1 MTKKEQIPLY
11 NSKKHDYSA
20 IIKKV
25 IKTSYKGTIMAND
38 SIYNVERGKTP
49 HEHYPL
55 DKDMMNDKKNGIPKS
70 TSHETIRKLGK
81 YSKNLMTSTRKLA
94 VDVAGSYQPNA
105 ASFATS
111 MGDVAKLAMAE
122 ARTRMEKM
130 KEFISKNKSVDVD
143 PKQTMDK
150 YNKTLSDTV
159 KDIKNRIKTGEFYRN
174 SSDNMNMSGMFGDD
188 FNFDS
193 SDMDF
198 GGLDMGVGDTGGS
211 VQFTDP
217 ETQLSGEPFG
227 EVNTSVGRRVISNPN
242 AVRNATASK
251 LSRNATVIN
260 VNGGNAGGVSAGDE
274 LVSGITGEVGKA
286 ILDQQDKLFAKNFA
300 AAELRFNQHIEV
312 QRGILA
318 GINAAVDHLQNVE
331 GTASSAAM
339 EFQGKMLNLQQEQ
352 MALLKEIKEATIL
365 GIPESGSGRPT
376 ATIDKVMKNG
386 QLDANEY
393 WKAIKGNASEML
405 MRTSVGPLL
414 AMMPMIGSSLGMA
427 KDMGIEQS
435 FDPLSMLLKF
445 GAKSALSSKTK
456 AKMQIGDEIFQNAP
470 ALFFGKMKELSHSD
484 NKYLQNLGRL
494 FGVNDAVAKPLE
506 LGLKDPNKAVGWSAK
521 SDRTLNVVIPDRL
534 EKILTAITGREA
546 EHYDY
551 EKGTFVSDKRTRE
564 DYNIVKKTAYQNAFV
579 DNTLKSMAAN
589 AGNTAAGQKY
599 MQRNHVNAEQM
610 QRELANDFN
619 TIRMNI
625 GHLGET
631 FSVERM
637 KSDPEYRSQLLRGVK
652 NKSSLGVFADT
663 FNQLGGA
670 ESINLNGQILTQER
684 KAVRSIQ
691 QFAEKQSIYGGAGV
705 ANDLLR
711 QDEADKMERQLET
724 SPEYK
729 IKETDNEIAKARIAR
744 KRAELERKIRD
755 YRAGSSSLQD
765 PSTYLTGKAAKQYS
779 SDASIASANGFSF
792 DTGAGGGPV
801 GALSGTVN
809 NIFNLL
815 AKGIL
820 VYPQMSDGIPAH
832 ISALQG
838 VLKSRAQMSSLAA
851 EASNKESAEAQN
863 RAIQAAAD
871 WRQQERNMKMAQM
884 FGMSPIIGR
893 FMGRTGERSN
903 AFDRFVG
910 SGYDKLFGRFGAA
923 VGGNGST
930 LEGEVESS
938 YNEYVDSHVNTIVKD
953 LKIKKRDL
961 KRDIAEL
968 EASPKKTDKA
978 LLALKKT
985 ELASI
990 NKLLKTYLKGK
1001 YGTGA
1006 ADEPDENGF
1015 KATAAKYGAK
1025 AEDAIKAGA
1034 STVANSKLGQAVAG
1048 AASTAGEALA
1058 SLFETVASTK
1068 AGQEIKAGVDYA
1080 ATGVRDTAKKLSETE
1095 AAKKIA
1101 DILSKTK
1108 DKIKARFPPEKKIT
1122 KADVEAIVTE
1132 TIVEIESFTPE
1143 KAHDVAKKLVSSID
1157 FSKLKNKAGDVA
1169 SAIGTAASTLWTS
1182 VKDGLNNAR
1191 KNIKEN
1197 GFEATAKEYGA
1208 KAEDAIKA
1216 GYGTASSFVND
1227 KWNEFVKAGQS
1238 SPIMDKLKGAFGFV
1252 SDKASGLFTG
1262 VKNAASVGATFVRD
1276 GALAAG
1282 KKALFNSKHIGGI
1295 AAYNEAENLK
1305 QGLINKF
1312 FATKEF
1318 RSKEDIQEEYNTF
1331 MNAYNVA
1338 EELKKNA
1345 EAYFD
1350 ELVAGSDDVK
1360 VRDSAIKKVNKYI
1373 SKELDKLVKEEKLDK
1388 AIAGKIKEGIV
1399 WGEAN
1404 GLPGT
1409 MALGK
1414 VLKTLRER
1422 YDKNYSKE
1430 MRNYNPAIKIAK
1442 SLGKW
1447 TGTIAGGAIL
1457 FASGNPL
1464 LGAALV
1470 GNSLRTNPIIQK
1482 LAKAHTDKASV
1493 KSRLKASLNGKAVGK
1508 YGAKISLFD
1517 SLLGITPM
1525 SKMSDKELENEQR
1538 IAASTF
1544 KALDELENW
1553 ANANVDPAAEDAAD
1567 QIISAINGAIKKG
1580 AIDSDIGEIV
1590 IDRIKTN
1597 VKKGR
1602 TAVEALTEAKATIQK
1617 NYSKMFKGEQRRRS
1631 PASKILKGLG
1641 KGVGIAAIAMYN
1653 PMLGAALIAREFFK
1667 KKQAKKAGEAADER
1681 DEINEIRGTNSVKEK
1696 MPKAKREKGPGLFGR
1711 LRDRFVSKGVA
1722 GEANAEGT
1730 SSEQMAEKGKGFFSG
1745 LRSKASAV
1753 VTGITGG
1760 SYLNQMKDKFA
1771 KIREERGTEN
1781 HNFFEKMSDTL
1792 TSIKHG
1798 LGIHDKGDIDEKNE
1812 ETFAGKMDQIL
1823 GATTA
1828 VGTLQAQSNAANGM
1842 DVTKL
1847 GKFLKSAGGA
1857 APKIATGIAVA
1868 GVAINAAA
1876 VGYQAVKGIKRWKN
1890 EGAAAGIGELTGID
1904 KSADSKFNEDGT
1916 RKEADFHVGGE
1927 NGFDVN
1933 VGDGAGRAPA
1943 KRVLLNAG
1951 THVKAIQKAG
1961 KGVGEMLTK
1970 KGDKLLAKGGKAVAG
1985 AADSVPPKIITKVTE
2000 ALSKFFSKGKIAK
2013 LISPEKAK
2021 GVISKI
2027 TSRFKNSSL
2036 VKKMTAKVSV
2046 AGKQIPVVGLVA
2058 TIAGAVWDF
2067 VNGMSKTRR
2076 YFKIGKD
2083 DEPTMGMKIAAGLAE
2098 SIPGLV
2104 GAIPG
2109 IGLFAGILA
2118 AMIPPEWVAENVY
2131 KIFAG
2136 DKEEAALAEKQENFR
2151 KKAEELGI
2159 DPDRLNE
2166 YENRSL
2172 GQKITGAFKSK
2183 DKKDAADAK
2192 LLGFGDD
2199 VEAYREWKKKYD
2211 AHGKSDNAAEAQAT
2225 VTDKGEEMENSIT
2238 GTVSAETAAA
2248 MVESSKIQPAASDKP
2263 EASSDSP
2270 KSPEGEAAQRTLNGM
2285 TEAEKQNASS
2295 ALETA
2300 AVAGGVAAGSV
2311 TAVAKKAAAGKPGD
2325 TPANPVKVKE
2335 SPFVTND
2342 KLLVQQISETLA
2354 IQKEIRDEIFR
2365 HNGEVEKFIAYMV
2378 NYYDKLQKR
2387 QKKEAKEAREEKNSS
2402 FFKNLFGR
2410 DKKDSSGIEYVDHHV
2425 NFGDD
2430 AAIVSAAEAVASG
2443 AM

>member
-1 MTKKEQIPLY
+1 
-11 NSKKHDYSA
+11 
-20 IIKKV
+20 
-25 IKTSYKGTIMAND
+25 MAND

-49 HEHYPL
+49 HEYYPL
-55 DKDMMNDKKNGIPKS
+55 DKDMMSDKKNGIPKS

-188 FNFDS
+188 FDFDS

-227 EVNTSVGRRVISNPN
+227 EVNTSVGKRAISNPN

-286 ILDQQDKLFAKNFA
+286 ILDQQDRLFAKNFA

-427 KDMGIEQS
+427 KDMGIEQT
-435 FDPLSMLLKF
+435 FDPMSMLLKF
-445 GAKSALSSKTK
+445 GASFALSSKTK

-484 NKYLQNLGRL
+484 NKYLQNIGRL

-506 LGLKDPNKAVGWSAK
+506 LGLKDPNKTVGWSAK

-534 EKILTAITGREA
+534 EKILTALTGREA

-564 DYNIVKKTAYQNAFV
+564 DYNILKKTAYQNAFV
-579 DNTLKSMAAN
+579 DNTIKNMAGSEKASLEDF
-589 AGNTAAGQKY
+589 
-599 MQRNHVNAEQM
+599 EQ
-610 QRELANDFN
+610 
-619 TIRMNI
+619 IRSNI

-631 FSVERM
+631 FSIERLNRDPAYRKQLERGLKDK
-637 KSDPEYRSQLLRGVK
+637 KSLDS
-652 NKSSLGVFADT
+652 FANA
-663 FNQLGGA
+663 FSKLGGA
-670 ESINLNGQILTQER
+670 ESINLNGQILSQER
-684 KAVRSIQ
+684 KAVRTIQ
-691 QFAEKQSIYGGAGV
+691 QFAEKQSLFGGAGV

-711 QDEADKMERQLET
+711 QDEADKMQRQLDT
-724 SPEYK
+724 SPEYNLD
-729 IKETDNEIAKARIAR
+729 TANNDIAKARIQR
-744 KRAELERKIRD
+744 RRAELERKIRD
-755 YRAGSSSLQD
+755 YRVGANASRDASS
-765 PSTYLTGKAAKQYS
+765 YLTGEAAERYKTNMSVATS
-779 SDASIASANGFSF
+779 SGFSF
-792 DTGAGGGPV
+792 DTGVGGGPL
-801 GALSGTVN
+801 GSLSGTVN

-815 AKGIL
+815 ARGIL
-820 VYPQMSDGIPAH
+820 VYPQYTRKMPSH
-832 ISALQG
+832 IKAVQG
-838 VLKSRAQMSSLAA
+838 VLQSKLD
-851 EASNKESAEAQN
+851 ASAFASEESDKESAEAQN
-863 RAIQAAAD
+863 RAIESAAA
-871 WRQQERNMKMAQM
+871 WKQQERNMRMAQM
-884 FGMSPIIGR
+884 FGMSPIVGR
-893 FMGRTGERSN
+893 FMGGTGERNN
-903 AFDRFVG
+903 ALDKFVS
-910 SGYDKLFGRFGAA
+910 SGYDKLFGKFGAA

-930 LEGEVESS
+930 LEGEVQSS
-938 YNEYVDSHVNTIVKD
+938 YEEYVNSHVNSIVKD
-953 LKIKKRDL
+953 LKNKKREL

-968 EASPKKTDKA
+968 EGSSKKTDKA
-978 LLALKKT
+978 LLAAKKVELK
-985 ELASI
+985 SI
-990 NKLLKTYLKGK
+990 NKLLSVYLKGNR
-1001 YGTGA
+1001 TA
-1006 ADEPDENGF
+1006 DSADEPGESTSTFDKVKSTFTGY
-1015 KATAAKYGAK
+1015 AAK
-1025 AEDAIKAGA
+1025 AEDVFKEGY
-1034 STVANSKLGQAVAG
+1034 SAVADSKIG
-1048 AASTAGEALA
+1048 QTVTSAASTAGEALA
-1058 SLFETVASTK
+1058 SGFETVASTK
-1068 AGQEIKAGVDYA
+1068 AGQAIKTGVDYA
-1080 ATGVRDTAKKLSETE
+1080 ATSVKDTAKKLSETE
-1095 AAKKIA
+1095 AAKKTA

-1108 DKIKARFPPEKKIT
+1108 DKIKARFPSGDENIT
-1122 KADVEAIVTE
+1122 KEEVEAIVMETVVETE
-1132 TIVEIESFTPE
+1132 DVPPE
-1143 KAHDVAKKLVSSID
+1143 KASEIAKKLISSVD
-1157 FSKLKNKAGDVA
+1157 FSKLKNKAGSVA
-1169 SAIGTAASTLWTS
+1169 SAIGVAASTLWASTS
-1182 VKDGLNNAR
+1182 NKFSN
-1191 KNIKEN
+1191 
-1197 GFEATAKEYGA
+1197 FAKKFSEQGA
-1208 KAEDAIKA
+1208 KATATEYATKA
-1216 GYGTASSFVND
+1216 KDSAQTAYGTASSFVND
-1227 KWNEFVKAGQS
+1227 KWSEFVKAGQS
-1238 SPIMDKLKGAFGFV
+1238 SPVMDKLKEAFGFV
-1252 SDKASGLFTG
+1252 GDKVSSLFTG
-1262 VKNAASVGATFVRD
+1262 VKNVASVGATFVRD

-1312 FATKEF
+1312 FATKGF
-1318 RSKEDIQEEYNTF
+1318 RSEEDIQEEYNTF
-1331 MNAYNVA
+1331 MNTYNVA
-1338 EELKKNA
+1338 DELKKNA

-1373 SKELDKLVKEEKLDK
+1373 SKELDKLVTEEKLDK
-1388 AIAGKIKEGIV
+1388 AIASKIKEGVV

-1422 YDKNYSKE
+1422 YDRNYSKE
-1430 MRNYNPAIKIAK
+1430 MRNYNPAIKVAK

-1447 TGTIAGGAIL
+1447 TGTIAGGAVL

-1482 LAKAHTDKASV
+1482 LVKAHTDKASV
-1493 KSRLKASLNGKAVGK
+1493 KNRLKASLNGKAVGK
-1508 YGAKISLFD
+1508 YGANISLFD

-1553 ANANVDPAAEDAAD
+1553 ANANVDPASEDAAD
-1567 QIISAINGAIKKG
+1567 QIIAAITGAMKKG

-1602 TAVEALTEAKATIQK
+1602 TAIEALTEAKVTIQK

-1681 DEINEIRGTNSVKEK
+1681 DEINEIRGTNSIKEK
-1696 MPKAKREKGPGLFGR
+1696 MPKAKREKGPGLFSR
-1711 LRDRFVSKGVA
+1711 LRDRFVSRGVA
-1722 GEANAEGT
+1722 GEATAEGT
-1730 SSEQMAEKGKGFFSG
+1730 SSEQMAENGNGFFSG
-1745 LRSKASAV
+1745 LKGKASAV
-1753 VTGITGG
+1753 VTGVTSG
-1760 SYLNQMKDKFA
+1760 SYLNQMKDKLT
-1771 KIREERGTEN
+1771 KVREERETEN
-1781 HNFFEKMSDTL
+1781 HDFFEKMSNTL

-1798 LGIHDKGDIDEKNE
+1798 LGIHDKGDIDEKDE
-1812 ETFAGKMDQIL
+1812 ETFAGKMEQIL

-1842 DVTKL
+1842 DVSKL

-1857 APKIATGIAVA
+1857 APKVATGIAAA
-1868 GVAINAAA
+1868 GVAINVAA
-1876 VGYQAVKGIKRWKN
+1876 VGYQAVKGVKRWKN
-1890 EGAAAGIGELTGID
+1890 EGAAAGIGQLTGID

-1916 RKEADFHVGGE
+1916 RKEANFHVGGE

-1933 VGDGAGRAPA
+1933 VGDGAERAPA
-1943 KRVLLNAG
+1943 KRALLNVG

-1961 KGVGEMLTK
+1961 KGVGEFLTK
-1970 KGDKLLAKGGKAVAG
+1970 KGDKLLAKGGKAAAG
-1985 AADSVPPKIITKVTE
+1985 VADSVPPKIISKVTE
-2000 ALSKFFSKGKIAK
+2000 ALSKFFSKGKVAK

-2027 TSRFKNSSL
+2027 TDRFKNSSL
-2036 VKKMTAKVSV
+2036 LKKASAKVG
-2046 AGKQIPVVGLVA
+2046 GKQIPVIGLVA
-2058 TIAGAVWDF
+2058 SIAGAVWDF

-2118 AMIPPEWVAENVY
+2118 AMIPPEWIAENVY

-2136 DKEEAALAEKQENFR
+2136 AKEEAALAEKQENFR

-2166 YENRSL
+2166 YENKSL
-2172 GQKITGAFKSK
+2172 GQKITGAFKSQ
-2183 DKKDAADAK
+2183 DKKDVADAK

-2211 AHGKSDNAAEAQAT
+2211 AHGKSDKAAEAQAT
-2225 VTDKGEEMENSIT
+2225 VIDKGEEMENSIT
-2238 GTVSAETAAA
+2238 GTVSVATAAT

-2263 EASSDSP
+2263 EASSSN
-2270 KSPEGEAAQRTLNGM
+2270 SPEGDAAQRTLNSM

-2295 ALETA
+2295 VLETA
-2300 AVAGGVAAGSV
+2300 AVAGAGVAGGV
-2311 TAVAKKAAAGKPGD
+2311 VAKKAVSDKLGE

-2354 IQKEIRDEIFR
+2354 VQKEIRDEMFR

-2378 NYYDKLQKR
+2378 NYYDKQQKR
-2387 QKKEAKEAREEKNSS
+2387 QKKEAKEAREEKNSN

-2410 DKKDSSGIEYVDHHV
+2410 DKDTSSGIEYVDHHV

>member
-1 MTKKEQIPLY
+1 
-11 NSKKHDYSA
+11 
-20 IIKKV
+20 
-25 IKTSYKGTIMAND
+25 MAND

-49 HEHYPL
+49 HEYYPL
-55 DKDMMNDKKNGIPKS
+55 DKDMMSDKKNGIPKS

-159 KDIKNRIKTGEFYRN
+159 KDIKNRIKTGELYRN

-188 FNFDS
+188 FDFDS

-211 VQFTDP
+211 IQFTDP

-227 EVNTSVGRRVISNPN
+227 EVNTSVGKRAISNPN

-405 MRTSVGPLL
+405 MRTPVGPLL
-414 AMMPMIGSSLGMA
+414 AMMPMIGTSLGMA
-427 KDMGIEQS
+427 KDMGIEQT
-435 FDPLSMLLKF
+435 FDPMSMLLKF
-445 GAKSALSSKTK
+445 GARSALSSKTK

-484 NKYLQNLGRL
+484 DKYLQTLGRL

-506 LGLKDPNKAVGWSAK
+506 LGLKDPNKTVGWSAK

-579 DNTLKSMAAN
+579 DNTIANMASKEN
-589 AGNTAAGQKY
+589 ASLEDF
-599 MQRNHVNAEQM
+599 EQ
-610 QRELANDFN
+610 
-619 TIRMNI
+619 IRSNI

-631 FSVERM
+631 FSVERL
-637 KSDPEYRSQLLRGVK
+637 KRDSKYKENLLRGVK
-652 NKSSLGVFADT
+652 DEKSLDLFASA
-663 FNQLGGA
+663 FSKLGGA

-684 KAVRSIQ
+684 KAVRAIQ

-711 QDEADKMERQLET
+711 QDEADKMQRQLET
-724 SPEYK
+724 SPEYE
-729 IKETDNEIAKARIAR
+729 IRENDSAIAKAIIERR
-744 KRAELERKIRD
+744 QAELKRKIRD
-755 YRAGSSSLQD
+755 YRTGGNTSND
-765 PSTYLTGKAAKQYS
+765 PSVYLTGEDAKRYS
-779 SDASIASANGFSF
+779 DDASVASANGFSF
-792 DTGAGGGPV
+792 DTGVGGGPV

-820 VYPQMSDGIPAH
+820 VYPQVSKGIPEH

-838 VLKSRAQMSSLAA
+838 VLKSRVDAANLAA
-851 EASNKESAEAQN
+851 RSSTEDSEKAQDEAIK
-863 RAIQAAAD
+863 AAAA
-871 WRQQERNMKMAQM
+871 WTQQQRNMKMAQM
-884 FGMSPIIGR
+884 FGMWPIV
-893 FMGRTGERSN
+893 TGFAGSSGKTSN
-903 AFDRFVG
+903 KFDQVIS
-910 SGYDKLFGRFGAA
+910 SGYDKLFGKFGAA
-923 VGGNGST
+923 VGGNGSI
-930 LEGEVESS
+930 LDGDVESS
-938 YNEYVDSHVNTIVKD
+938 YNEYVNSHVDTIVND
-953 LKIKKRDL
+953 LQKKCDTLAPEIK
-961 KRDIAEL
+961 EL
-968 EASPKKTDKA
+968 ESKKSLTATEKLTLQA
-978 LLALKKT
+978 KKT
-985 ELASI
+985 EFATYV
-990 NKLLKTYLKGK
+990 KLLRIHKKGLKNGVLGNVK
-1001 YGTGA
+1001 MPNAAKMA
-1006 ADEPDENGF
+1006 ADAKETF
-1015 KATAAKYGAK
+1015 KEGY
-1025 AEDAIKAGA
+1025 
-1034 STVANSKLGQAVAG
+1034 STVVNSKFGQTVTD

-1058 SLFETVASTK
+1058 SGFETVASTK
-1068 AGQEIKAGVDYA
+1068 AGQAIKTGVDYA
-1080 ATGVRDTAKKLSETE
+1080 ATGVKDTAKKLSETE
-1095 AAKKIA
+1095 AAKKTA

-1108 DKIKARFPPEKKIT
+1108 DKIKARFPSGDENIT
-1122 KADVEAIVTE
+1122 KEEVEAIVMETVVETE
-1132 TIVEIESFTPE
+1132 DVPPKKASEI
-1143 KAHDVAKKLVSSID
+1143 AKKLISSVD
-1157 FSKLKNKAGDVA
+1157 FGKLKNKAGSVA
-1169 SAIGTAASTLWTS
+1169 SAIGVAASTLWASTS
-1182 VKDGLNNAR
+1182 NKFSN
-1191 KNIKEN
+1191 
-1197 GFEATAKEYGA
+1197 FAKKFSEQGA
-1208 KAEDAIKA
+1208 KATATEYATKA
-1216 GYGTASSFVND
+1216 KDGAQTAYGTASDFVND
-1227 KWNEFVKAGQS
+1227 KWSEFVKAGQS
-1238 SPIMDKLKGAFGFV
+1238 SPVMDKLKETFGFV

-1262 VKNAASVGATFVRD
+1262 VKNAASVGATFVKD

-1305 QGLINKF
+1305 QGLIDKF

-1318 RSKEDIQEEYNTF
+1318 RSKEDIQEEYNIF

-1338 EELKKNA
+1338 DELKKNA

-1350 ELVAGSDDVK
+1350 ELVAGSDDTK

-1373 SKELDKLVKEEKLDK
+1373 SKELDKLVTEEKLDK
-1388 AIAGKIKEGIV
+1388 TIAGKIKEGIV

-1430 MRNYNPAIKIAK
+1430 MRNYNPAIKVAK

-1447 TGTIAGGAIL
+1447 TGTIAGGAVM

-1464 LGAALV
+1464 LGAALI
-1470 GNSLRTNPIIQK
+1470 GNSLRTNPIVQK

-1493 KSRLKASLNGKAVGK
+1493 KNRLKASLNGKAVGK
-1508 YGAKISLFD
+1508 YGAKINLFD

-1553 ANANVDPAAEDAAD
+1553 ANANVDPASEDAAD
-1567 QIISAINGAIKKG
+1567 QIIAAITGAMKKG

-1602 TAVEALTEAKATIQK
+1602 TAVEALIEAKATIQK

-1653 PMLGAALIAREFFK
+1653 PMLGAALIAREYFK
-1667 KKQAKKAGEAADER
+1667 KKQAKKAGEAANER
-1681 DEINEIRGTNSVKEK
+1681 DEINEIRGTNSIKEK

-1722 GEANAEGT
+1722 GEATAEGT
-1730 SSEQMAEKGKGFFSG
+1730 SSEQMAENGNGFFSG
-1745 LRSKASAV
+1745 LKGKASAV
-1753 VTGITGG
+1753 VTGVTSG
-1760 SYLNQMKDKFA
+1760 SYLNQMKDKLT
-1771 KIREERGTEN
+1771 KVREERETEN
-1781 HNFFEKMSDTL
+1781 HDFFEKMSETL

-1798 LGIHDKGDIDEKNE
+1798 LGIHDKGDIDEKDE
-1812 ETFAGKMDQIL
+1812 ETFAGKMEQIL

-1842 DVTKL
+1842 DVSKL

-1857 APKIATGIAVA
+1857 APKVATGIAAA
-1868 GVAINAAA
+1868 GVAINVAA
-1876 VGYQAVKGIKRWKN
+1876 VGYQAVKGVKRWKN
-1890 EGAAAGIGELTGID
+1890 EGAAAGIGQLTGID

-1916 RKEADFHVGGE
+1916 RKEANFHVGGE

-1933 VGDGAGRAPA
+1933 VGDGAERAPA
-1943 KRVLLNAG
+1943 KRALLNVG

-1961 KGVGEMLTK
+1961 KGVGEFLTK
-1970 KGDKLLAKGGKAVAG
+1970 KGDKLLAKGGKAAAG
-1985 AADSVPPKIITKVTE
+1985 VADSVPPKIISKVTE

-2027 TSRFKNSSL
+2027 TDRFKNSSL
-2036 VKKMTAKVSV
+2036 LKKASAKVG
-2046 AGKQIPVVGLVA
+2046 GKQIPVIGLVA
-2058 TIAGAVWDF
+2058 SIAGAVWDF

-2118 AMIPPEWVAENVY
+2118 AMIPPEWIAENVY

-2136 DKEEAALAEKQENFR
+2136 AKEEAALAEKQENFR

-2166 YENRSL
+2166 YENKSL
-2172 GQKITGAFKSK
+2172 GQKITGAFKSQ

-2211 AHGKSDNAAEAQAT
+2211 AHGKSDKAAEAQAT
-2225 VTDKGEEMENSIT
+2225 VIDKGEEMENSIT
-2238 GTVSAETAAA
+2238 GTVSAATAAA

-2263 EASSDSP
+2263 EASSSA
-2270 KSPEGEAAQRTLNGM
+2270 KSPEGDAAQRTLNNM

-2295 ALETA
+2295 VLETA
-2300 AVAGGVAAGSV
+2300 AVAGAGVAGGVAA
-2311 TAVAKKAAAGKPGD
+2311 KKAMSDKAGE

-2342 KLLVQQISETLA
+2342 KILVQQISETLA
-2354 IQKEIRDEIFR
+2354 VQKEIRDEMFR

-2410 DKKDSSGIEYVDHHV
+2410 EKDTSGIEYVDHHV

>member
-1 MTKKEQIPLY
+1 
-11 NSKKHDYSA
+11 
-20 IIKKV
+20 
-25 IKTSYKGTIMAND
+25 MAND

-55 DKDMMNDKKNGIPKS
+55 DKDMMSDKKNGIPKS

-150 YNKTLSDTV
+150 YNKTLNDTV
-159 KDIKNRIKTGEFYRN
+159 KDIKNRIKTGELYRN
-174 SSDNMNMSGMFGDD
+174 SSDNMNMSGMLGDD
-188 FNFDS
+188 FDFDS

-198 GGLDMGVGDTGGS
+198 GGLDMGVGDTDGS
-211 VQFTDP
+211 IQFTDP

-227 EVNTSVGRRVISNPN
+227 EVNTSVGKRAISNPN

-318 GINAAVDHLQNVE
+318 GINAAVDHLQNVG

-427 KDMGIEQS
+427 KDMGIEQT
-435 FDPLSMLLKF
+435 FDPMSMLLKF
-445 GAKSALSSKTK
+445 GTSFALSSKTK

-484 NKYLQNLGRL
+484 NKYLQNIGRL

-506 LGLKDPNKAVGWSAK
+506 LGLKDPNKTVGWSAK

-579 DNTLKSMAAN
+579 DNTLRSMVAN
-589 AGNTAAGQKY
+589 AGTTVAGQKY
-599 MQRNHVNAEQM
+599 MRQNHVNAEQM
-610 QRELANDFN
+610 QRELADDFN

-631 FSVERM
+631 FSVDRM
-637 KSDPEYRSQLLRGVK
+637 KNDPEYRSQLLRGVK

-663 FNQLGGA
+663 FDQLGGA

-684 KAVRSIQ
+684 KAVRTIQ

-755 YRAGSSSLQD
+755 YRIGGGSTKD
-765 PSTYLTGKAAKQYS
+765 PSTYLTGRVAKQYS

-792 DTGAGGGPV
+792 DTGVGGGPV

-820 VYPQMSDGIPAH
+820 VYPQMSNDVPAH

-838 VLKSRAQMSSLAA
+838 VLKSRAQMSSLAV
-851 EASNKESAEAQN
+851 EASDKESVEAQN

-871 WRQQERNMKMAQM
+871 WRQQERNMKMAQI

-903 AFDRFVG
+903 ILDKAVG
-910 SGYDKLFGRFGAA
+910 SGYDKLFGKFGAA

-938 YNEYVDSHVNTIVKD
+938 YNEYVNSHVNTIVKD

-961 KRDIAEL
+961 KHDIAEL

-978 LLALKKT
+978 LLALKKA
-985 ELASI
+985 ELASV
-990 NKLLKTYLKGK
+990 NKLLKTYLKGR
-1001 YGTGA
+1001 YGA
-1006 ADEPDENGF
+1006 NSLDEPDEATSTSNKFSNFAKKFSEQGA
-1015 KATAAKYGAK
+1015 KATATEYATKV
-1025 AEDAIKAGA
+1025 EDTFKAGF
-1034 STVANSKLGQAVAG
+1034 STVADSKFGQTVAG

-1058 SLFETVASTK
+1058 SGFETVNSTK
-1068 AGQEIKAGVDYA
+1068 AGQAIKTGVDYA
-1080 ATGVRDTAKKLSETE
+1080 ATGVKDTAKKLSETE
-1095 AAKKIA
+1095 AVKKTV

-1108 DKIKARFPPEKKIT
+1108 DKIKARFPSGDENIT
-1122 KADVEAIVTE
+1122 KEEVEAIIMETVVETE
-1132 TIVEIESFTPE
+1132 DVPPE
-1143 KAHDVAKKLVSSID
+1143 KASEIAKKLISSVD
-1157 FSKLKNKAGDVA
+1157 FGKLKNKAGSVA
-1169 SAIGTAASTLWTS
+1169 SAIGVAASTLWASTS
-1182 VKDGLNNAR
+1182 NKFSN
-1191 KNIKEN
+1191 
-1197 GFEATAKEYGA
+1197 FAKKFSGQGA
-1208 KAEDAIKA
+1208 KATATEYATKA
-1216 GYGTASSFVND
+1216 KDSAQTAYGTASSFVND
-1227 KWNEFVKAGQS
+1227 KWSEFVKVGQS
-1238 SPIMDKLKGAFGFV
+1238 SPVMDKLKEAFGFV

-1262 VKNAASVGATFVRD
+1262 VKNAASVGVTFVKD

-1305 QGLINKF
+1305 QGLIDKF

-1338 EELKKNA
+1338 DELKKNA

-1350 ELVAGSDDVK
+1350 ELVAGSDDTK

-1373 SKELDKLVKEEKLDK
+1373 SKELDKLVTEEKLDK

-1430 MRNYNPAIKIAK
+1430 MRNYNPAIKVAK

-1447 TGTIAGGAIL
+1447 TGTIAGGAVM

-1464 LGAALV
+1464 LGAAIV
-1470 GNSLRTNPIIQK
+1470 GNALRTNPIVQK

-1493 KSRLKASLNGKAVGK
+1493 KNRLKASLNGKAVGK
-1508 YGAKISLFD
+1508 YGAKINLFD

-1538 IAASTF
+1538 IAAATF

-1553 ANANVDPAAEDAAD
+1553 ANANVDPASEDAAD
-1567 QIISAINGAIKKG
+1567 QIIAAITGAMKKG

-1602 TAVEALTEAKATIQK
+1602 TAIEALTEAKVTIQK

-1653 PMLGAALIAREFFK
+1653 PMLGAALIAREFLK
-1667 KKQAKKAGEAADER
+1667 KKQAKKAGKAADER
-1681 DEINEIRGTNSVKEK
+1681 DEINEIRGTNSIKEK
-1696 MPKAKREKGPGLFGR
+1696 MPKAKREKGPGLFSR
-1711 LRDRFVSKGVA
+1711 LRDRFVSRGVA
-1722 GEANAEGT
+1722 GEATAEGT
-1730 SSEQMAEKGKGFFSG
+1730 SSEQVAEKGKGFFSNLKG
-1745 LRSKASAV
+1745 KASAV
-1753 VTGITGG
+1753 VTGVTSG
-1760 SYLNQMKDKFA
+1760 SYLNQMKDKLA
-1771 KIREERGTEN
+1771 KVREERETEN
-1781 HNFFEKMSDTL
+1781 HDFFEKMSDTL

-1798 LGIHDKGDIDEKNE
+1798 LGIHDKGDIDEKDE
-1812 ETFAGKMDQIL
+1812 ETFAGKMEQIL

-1828 VGTLQAQSNAANGM
+1828 VGTLQAQSNASNGM
-1842 DVTKL
+1842 DVSKL

-1857 APKIATGIAVA
+1857 APKVATGIAAA
-1868 GVAINAAA
+1868 GVAINVAA
-1876 VGYQAVKGIKRWKN
+1876 VGYQAAKGVKRWKN
-1890 EGAAAGIGELTGID
+1890 EGAAAGIGQLTGID

-1916 RKEADFHVGGE
+1916 RKEANFHVGGE

-1933 VGDGAGRAPA
+1933 VGDGAERAPA

-1961 KGVGEMLTK
+1961 KGVGEFLTK
-1970 KGDKLLAKGGKAVAG
+1970 KGDKLLAKGGEAAAG
-1985 AADSVPPKIITKVTE
+1985 VADSVPPKIISKVTE

-2013 LISPEKAK
+2013 LINPEKAK
-2021 GVISKI
+2021 GIISKI

-2036 VKKMTAKVSV
+2036 VKKMSVKVGS
-2046 AGKQIPVVGLVA
+2046 KQIPVIGLVA
-2058 TIAGAVWDF
+2058 AIAGAVWDF

-2172 GQKITGAFKSK
+2172 GQKITGVFKSQ

-2211 AHGKSDNAAEAQAT
+2211 AHGKSDKAAEAQAT
-2225 VTDKGEEMENSIT
+2225 VIDKGEEMENSIT
-2238 GTVSAETAAA
+2238 GTVSAATAAA
-2248 MVESSKIQPAASDKP
+2248 MVESSKIQPAANDKRP
-2263 EASSDSP
+2263 EASS

-2295 ALETA
+2295 VLETA
-2300 AVAGGVAAGSV
+2300 AVAGAGVAGGVA
-2311 TAVAKKAAAGKPGD
+2311 AKKAASGKPGE

-2342 KLLVQQISETLA
+2342 KILVQQISETLA
-2354 IQKEIRDEIFR
+2354 VQKEIRDEMFR

-2378 NYYDKLQKR
+2378 N
-2387 QKKEAKEAREEKNSS
+2387 
-2402 FFKNLFGR
+2402 
-2410 DKKDSSGIEYVDHHV
+2410 
-2425 NFGDD
+2425 
-2430 AAIVSAAEAVASG
+2430 
-2443 AM
+2443 

>member
-1 MTKKEQIPLY
+1 
-11 NSKKHDYSA
+11 
-20 IIKKV
+20 
-25 IKTSYKGTIMAND
+25 MAND

-55 DKDMMNDKKNGIPKS
+55 DKDMMSDKKNGIPKS

-174 SSDNMNMSGMFGDD
+174 SSDNMNASGLLGDD

-198 GGLDMGVGDTGGS
+198 GGLDMGAGDTGGS

-227 EVNTSVGRRVISNPN
+227 EVNTSVGKRVIYNPN
-242 AVRNATASK
+242 AIRNATASK

-405 MRTSVGPLL
+405 MRTPVGPLL
-414 AMMPMIGSSLGMA
+414 AMMPMIGTSLGMA
-427 KDMGIEQS
+427 KDMGIEQT
-435 FDPLSMLLKF
+435 FDPMSMLLKF
-445 GAKSALSSKTK
+445 GARSALSSKTK

-484 NKYLQNLGRL
+484 NKFLQNVGRL

-506 LGLKDPNKAVGWSAK
+506 LGLKDLNKAVGWSAK

-579 DNTLKSMAAN
+579 DNTIANMAAKEN
-589 AGNTAAGQKY
+589 ASLKDF
-599 MQRNHVNAEQM
+599 EQ
-610 QRELANDFN
+610 
-619 TIRMNI
+619 IRSNI

-631 FSVERM
+631 FSVERY
-637 KSDPEYRSQLLRGVK
+637 KRDKDYRKQLAIGLKDFDDETG
-652 NKSSLGVFADT
+652 NSPTLDLFADA
-663 FNQLGGA
+663 FSKLGGA
-670 ESINLNGQILTQER
+670 ESINLNGQILAQER
-684 KAVRSIQ
+684 KANRAIQ

-711 QDEADKMERQLET
+711 QDEADKMQRQLNT

-729 IKETDNEIAKARIAR
+729 YKENDSEIYKATVERR
-744 KRAELERKIRD
+744 KAELNRKIRD
-755 YRAGSSSLQD
+755 YRVGGNTSNN
-765 PSTYLTGKAAKQYS
+765 PSRYLTGEDAKQYS
-779 SDASIASANGFSF
+779 DNVAIASANGFSF
-792 DTGAGGGPV
+792 DTGVGGGPV

-820 VYPQMSDGIPAH
+820 VYPQKSKGIPEH

-838 VLKSRAQMSSLAA
+838 ILKSRVDAASLAA
-851 EASNKESAEAQN
+851 KSSTEDSEKAQDEAIK
-863 RAIQAAAD
+863 AAAE
-871 WRQQERNMKMAQM
+871 WTQQQRNMKMAQM
-884 FGMSPIIGR
+884 FGMWPII
-893 FMGRTGERSN
+893 TGFAGGGKTSN
-903 AFDRFVG
+903 KFDQAISSV
-910 SGYDKLFGRFGAA
+910 YDKLFGKFGAA
-923 VGGNGST
+923 MGGNGST
-930 LEGEVESS
+930 LEGDVEAS
-938 YNEYVDSHVNTIVKD
+938 YNKYVGSHVDTIVKD
-953 LKIKKRDL
+953 LQKKCDTLAPEIK
-961 KRDIAEL
+961 EL
-968 EASPKKTDKA
+968 ESKKKLTATEKLTLQAKKA
-978 LLALKKT
+978 EFATYVNLLRIHKKGLKDGVLGNVKMPNVG
-985 ELASI
+985 EMA
-990 NKLLKTYLKGK
+990 N
-1001 YGTGA
+1001 
-1006 ADEPDENGF
+1006 
-1015 KATAAKYGAK
+1015 TAKSTVVKYGAK

-1034 STVANSKLGQAVAG
+1034 STVANSKFGQTVAG
-1048 AASTAGEALA
+1048 VATDIDDKIYSGLEKAANSEFGQEFIKGAKKHYRRRKAENAKIKRDAKEAALWWSTIFTGVKASLLARFPNKSDKIKMEDLELSMVENIVAVDNVSPEVAHRMAREMIANFGFSIDNAGERA
-1058 SLFETVASTK
+1058 SDIIRSI
-1068 AGQEIKAGVDYA
+1068 GDA
-1080 ATGVRDTAKKLSETE
+1080 ATGLW
-1095 AAKKIA
+1095 
-1101 DILSKTK
+1101 
-1108 DKIKARFPPEKKIT
+1108 ART
-1122 KADVEAIVTE
+1122 KA
-1132 TIVEIESFTPE
+1132 
-1143 KAHDVAKKLVSSID
+1143 
-1157 FSKLKNKAGDVA
+1157 
-1169 SAIGTAASTLWTS
+1169 
-1182 VKDGLNNAR
+1182 GLNNAC

-1197 GFEATAKEYGA
+1197 GFKATAKEYGA
-1208 KAEDAIKA
+1208 KAEDAIKE
-1216 GYGTASSFVND
+1216 GYGTASSFIND
-1227 KWNEFVKAGQS
+1227 KWSEFVKAGQS
-1238 SPIMDKLKGAFGFV
+1238 SPVTDKLKEAFGFV
-1252 SDKASGLFTG
+1252 SDKANGLFTKA
-1262 VKNAASVGATFVRD
+1262 KNAASVGVTFVKD

-1295 AAYNEAENLK
+1295 AAYNEAENFK
-1305 QGLINKF
+1305 QNLIDRF

-1318 RSKEDIQEEYNTF
+1318 RSKENIQEEYNTF

-1338 EELKKNA
+1338 DELKKNA

-1388 AIAGKIKEGIV
+1388 AIAGKIKEGVV

-1430 MRNYNPAIKIAK
+1430 MRNYNPAIKVAK

-1447 TGTIAGGAIL
+1447 TGTIAGGAVM

-1464 LGAALV
+1464 LGAAIV
-1470 GNSLRTNPIIQK
+1470 GNALRTNPIVQK

-1493 KSRLKASLNGKAVGK
+1493 KNRLKASLNGKAVGK
-1508 YGAKISLFD
+1508 YGAKINLFD

-1538 IAASTF
+1538 IAAATF

-1553 ANANVDPAAEDAAD
+1553 ANANVDPASEDAAD
-1567 QIISAINGAIKKG
+1567 QIIAAITGAMKKG

-1602 TAVEALTEAKATIQK
+1602 TAIEALTEAKVTIQK

-1696 MPKAKREKGPGLFGR
+1696 MPKAKREKGPGLFSR

-1745 LRSKASAV
+1745 LRGKAAAV
-1753 VTGITGG
+1753 VTGVTSG
-1760 SYLNQMKDKFA
+1760 SYLNQMKDKLA
-1771 KIREERGTEN
+1771 KVREERETEN
-1781 HNFFEKMSDTL
+1781 HDFFEKMSDTL

-1798 LGIHDKGDIDEKNE
+1798 LGIHDKGEIDEKDE
-1812 ETFAGKMDQIL
+1812 ETFAGKMEQIL

-1842 DVTKL
+1842 DVSKL

-1857 APKIATGIAVA
+1857 APKIATGIAAA
-1868 GVAINAAA
+1868 GVAINVAA
-1876 VGYQAVKGIKRWKN
+1876 VGYQAVKGVKRWKN
-1890 EGAAAGIGELTGID
+1890 EGAVAGIGQLTGID

-1916 RKEADFHVGGE
+1916 RKEANFHVGGE

-1933 VGDGAGRAPA
+1933 VGDGAERAPV
-1943 KRVLLNAG
+1943 KRALLNVG

-1961 KGVGEMLTK
+1961 KGVGEFLTK
-1970 KGDKLLAKGGKAVAG
+1970 KGDKLLAKGGKAAAG
-1985 AADSVPPKIITKVTE
+1985 VADSVPPKIISKVTE

-2013 LISPEKAK
+2013 LINPEKAK
-2021 GVISKI
+2021 GIISKI

-2036 VKKMTAKVSV
+2036 VKKMSAKVGS
-2046 AGKQIPVVGLVA
+2046 KQIPVIGLVA
-2058 TIAGAVWDF
+2058 AIAGAVWDF

-2136 DKEEAALAEKQENFR
+2136 EKEEAALAEKQENFR

-2166 YENRSL
+2166 YENKSL
-2172 GQKITGAFKSK
+2172 GQKITGAFKSQ

-2211 AHGKSDNAAEAQAT
+2211 AHGKSDKAAEAQAT
-2225 VTDKGEEMENSIT
+2225 VIDKGEEMENSIT
-2238 GTVSAETAAA
+2238 GTVSAATAAA
-2248 MVESSKIQPAASDKP
+2248 MVESSKIQPAAGDKP
-2263 EASSDSP
+2263 EASADSA

-2285 TEAEKQNASS
+2285 TEAEKQNASF

-2300 AVAGGVAAGSV
+2300 AVAGAGVAAG
-2311 TAVAKKAAAGKPGD
+2311 AAAKKAASKPGE

-2354 IQKEIRDEIFR
+2354 VQKEIRDEMFR

-2387 QKKEAKEAREEKNSS
+2387 QKKEAKEAREEKNSG

-2410 DKKDSSGIEYVDHHV
+2410 DKDNSSGIEYVDHHV

>member
-1 MTKKEQIPLY
+1 
-11 NSKKHDYSA
+11 
-20 IIKKV
+20 
-25 IKTSYKGTIMAND
+25 MAND

-49 HEHYPL
+49 HEYYPL

-188 FNFDS
+188 FDFDS

-198 GGLDMGVGDTGGS
+198 GGLDMGIGDTGGS

-227 EVNTSVGRRVISNPN
+227 EVNTSVGKRAISNPN
-242 AVRNATASK
+242 AIRNATASK

-393 WKAIKGNASEML
+393 WKAIKGNANEML

-427 KDMGIEQS
+427 KDMGIEQT
-435 FDPLSMLLKF
+435 FDPMSMLLKF
-445 GAKSALSSKTK
+445 GASFALSSKTK

-484 NKYLQNLGRL
+484 NKYLQNIGRL

-579 DNTLKSMAAN
+579 DNTIKNMAGSEKASLEDF
-589 AGNTAAGQKY
+589 
-599 MQRNHVNAEQM
+599 EQ
-610 QRELANDFN
+610 
-619 TIRMNI
+619 IRSNI

-631 FSVERM
+631 FSVERLNRDPAYRKQLERGLKDK
-637 KSDPEYRSQLLRGVK
+637 KSLDS
-652 NKSSLGVFADT
+652 FANA
-663 FNQLGGA
+663 FSKLGGA
-670 ESINLNGQILTQER
+670 ESINLNGQILSQER
-684 KAVRSIQ
+684 KAVRTIQ
-691 QFAEKQSIYGGAGV
+691 QFAEKQSLFGGAGI

-711 QDEADKMERQLET
+711 QDEADKMQRQLDT
-724 SPEYK
+724 SPEYNLD
-729 IKETDNEIAKARIAR
+729 TANNDIARARIQR
-744 KRAELERKIRD
+744 RRAELERKIRD
-755 YRAGSSSLQD
+755 YRVGANASRDTSS
-765 PSTYLTGKAAKQYS
+765 YLTGEAAERYKTNMSVATS
-779 SDASIASANGFSF
+779 SGFSF
-792 DTGAGGGPV
+792 DTGVGGGPL
-801 GALSGTVN
+801 GSLSGTVN

-815 AKGIL
+815 ARGIL
-820 VYPQMSDGIPAH
+820 VYPQHTRKMPSH
-832 ISALQG
+832 IKAVQG
-838 VLKSRAQMSSLAA
+838 VLQSKLD
-851 EASNKESAEAQN
+851 ASAFASEESDKESTEAQN
-863 RAIQAAAD
+863 RAVESAAA
-871 WRQQERNMKMAQM
+871 WKQQERNMRMAQM
-884 FGMSPIIGR
+884 FGMSPIVGR
-893 FMGRTGERSN
+893 FMGRTGERNN
-903 AFDRFVG
+903 ALDKFVS
-910 SGYDKLFGRFGAA
+910 SGYDKLFGKFGAA

-930 LEGEVESS
+930 LEGEVQSS
-938 YNEYVDSHVNTIVKD
+938 YEEYVNSHVNSIVKD
-953 LKIKKRDL
+953 LKNKKREL
-961 KRDIAEL
+961 KRDIAGL
-968 EASPKKTDKA
+968 EGSSKKTDKA
-978 LLALKKT
+978 LLVAKKAELK
-985 ELASI
+985 SI
-990 NKLLKTYLKGK
+990 NKLLSVYLKGNRTA
-1001 YGTGA
+1001 GG
-1006 ADEPDENGF
+1006 ADEPDEVTSTF
-1015 KATAAKYGAK
+1015 DKAKSTATKYATK
-1025 AEDAIKAGA
+1025 AEDAFKAGF
-1034 STVANSKLGQAVAG
+1034 STVADSKIGQTVTS

-1058 SLFETVASTK
+1058 SGFETVASTK
-1068 AGQEIKAGVDYA
+1068 AGQAIKTGVDYA
-1080 ATGVRDTAKKLSETE
+1080 ATSVKDTAKKLSETE
-1095 AAKKIA
+1095 AAKKTA

-1108 DKIKARFPPEKKIT
+1108 DKIKARFPSGDENIT
-1122 KADVEAIVTE
+1122 KEEVEAIVMETVVETE
-1132 TIVEIESFTPE
+1132 DVPPE
-1143 KAHDVAKKLVSSID
+1143 KASEIAKKLISSVD
-1157 FSKLKNKAGDVA
+1157 FSKLKNKAGSVA
-1169 SAIGTAASTLWTS
+1169 SAIGVAASTLWASTS
-1182 VKDGLNNAR
+1182 NKFSN
-1191 KNIKEN
+1191 
-1197 GFEATAKEYGA
+1197 FAKKFSEQGA
-1208 KAEDAIKA
+1208 KATATEYATKA
-1216 GYGTASSFVND
+1216 KDSAQTAYGTASDFVND
-1227 KWNEFVKAGQS
+1227 KWSEFVKAGQS
-1238 SPIMDKLKGAFGFV
+1238 SPVMDKLKEAFGFV

-1305 QGLINKF
+1305 QGLIDKF

-1318 RSKEDIQEEYNTF
+1318 RSKEDIREEYNTF

-1338 EELKKNA
+1338 DELKKNA

-1350 ELVAGSDDVK
+1350 ELVAGSDDTK

-1373 SKELDKLVKEEKLDK
+1373 SKELDKLVTEEKLDK

-1422 YDKNYSKE
+1422 YDRNYSKE
-1430 MRNYNPAIKIAK
+1430 MRNYNPAIKVAK

-1447 TGTIAGGAIL
+1447 TGTIAGGAVL

-1470 GNSLRTNPIIQK
+1470 GNSLRTNPIVQK

-1493 KSRLKASLNGKAVGK
+1493 KNRLKASLNGKAVGK
-1508 YGAKISLFD
+1508 YGAKINLFD

-1553 ANANVDPAAEDAAD
+1553 ANANVDPASEDAAD
-1567 QIISAINGAIKKG
+1567 QIIAAITGAMKKG

-1641 KGVGIAAIAMYN
+1641 KGVGIATIAMYN

-1681 DEINEIRGTNSVKEK
+1681 DEINEIRGTNSIKEK
-1696 MPKAKREKGPGLFGR
+1696 MPKAKREKGPGLFSR
-1711 LRDRFVSKGVA
+1711 LRDRFVSRGVA
-1722 GEANAEGT
+1722 GEATAEGT
-1730 SSEQMAEKGKGFFSG
+1730 SSEQMAENGNGFFSG
-1745 LRSKASAV
+1745 LKGKASAV
-1753 VTGITGG
+1753 VTGVTSG
-1760 SYLNQMKDKFA
+1760 SYLNQMKDKLT
-1771 KIREERGTEN
+1771 KVREERETEN
-1781 HNFFEKMSDTL
+1781 HDFFEKMSDTL

-1798 LGIHDKGDIDEKNE
+1798 LGIHDKGDIDEKDE
-1812 ETFAGKMDQIL
+1812 ETFAGKMEQIL

-1842 DVTKL
+1842 DVSKL

-1857 APKIATGIAVA
+1857 APKVATGIAAA
-1868 GVAINAAA
+1868 GVAINVAA
-1876 VGYQAVKGIKRWKN
+1876 VGYQAVKGVKRWKN
-1890 EGAAAGIGELTGID
+1890 EGAAAGIGQLTGID

-1916 RKEADFHVGGE
+1916 RKEANFHVGGE

-1933 VGDGAGRAPA
+1933 VGDGAERAPA
-1943 KRVLLNAG
+1943 KRALLNVG

-1961 KGVGEMLTK
+1961 KGVGEFLTK
-1970 KGDKLLAKGGKAVAG
+1970 KGDKLLAKGGKAAAG
-1985 AADSVPPKIITKVTE
+1985 VADSVPPKIISKVTE
-2000 ALSKFFSKGKIAK
+2000 ALSKFFSKGKVAK

-2027 TSRFKNSSL
+2027 TDRFKNSSL
-2036 VKKMTAKVSV
+2036 LKKASAKVG
-2046 AGKQIPVVGLVA
+2046 GKQIPVIGLVA
-2058 TIAGAVWDF
+2058 SIAGAVWDF

-2118 AMIPPEWVAENVY
+2118 AMIPPEWIAENVY

-2136 DKEEAALAEKQENFR
+2136 AKEEAALAEKQENFR

-2166 YENRSL
+2166 YENKSL
-2172 GQKITGAFKSK
+2172 GQKITGAFKSQ

-2211 AHGKSDNAAEAQAT
+2211 AHGKSDKAAEAQAT
-2225 VTDKGEEMENSIT
+2225 VIDKGEEMENSIT
-2238 GTVSAETAAA
+2238 GTVSAATAAA

-2263 EASSDSP
+2263 EASSSN
-2270 KSPEGEAAQRTLNGM
+2270 SPEGDAAQRTLNSM

-2295 ALETA
+2295 VLETA
-2300 AVAGGVAAGSV
+2300 TVAGAGVAGGVAA
-2311 TAVAKKAAAGKPGD
+2311 KKAMSDKIGE

-2354 IQKEIRDEIFR
+2354 VQKEIRDEMFR

-2378 NYYDKLQKR
+2378 NYYDKQQKR

-2410 DKKDSSGIEYVDHHV
+2410 DKDTSSGIEYVDHHV

>member
-1 MTKKEQIPLY
+1 
-11 NSKKHDYSA
+11 
-20 IIKKV
+20 
-25 IKTSYKGTIMAND
+25 MAND

-55 DKDMMNDKKNGIPKS
+55 DKDMMSDKKNGIPKS

-227 EVNTSVGRRVISNPN
+227 EVNTSVGKRAISNPN
-242 AVRNATASK
+242 AVRNATTSK

-427 KDMGIEQS
+427 KDMGIEQT
-435 FDPLSMLLKF
+435 FDPMSMLLKF
-445 GAKSALSSKTK
+445 GASFALSSKTK

-484 NKYLQNLGRL
+484 NKYLQSLGRL

-579 DNTLKSMAAN
+579 DNTLRSMAAN
-589 AGNTAAGQKY
+589 AGNTVAGQKY
-599 MQRNHVNAEQM
+599 MRRNHVNAEQM

-637 KSDPEYRSQLLRGVK
+637 KNDPEYRSQLLRGVK

-684 KAVRSIQ
+684 KAVRTIQ

-755 YRAGSSSLQD
+755 YRAGSGSSQD

-792 DTGAGGGPV
+792 DTGVGGGPV

-838 VLKSRAQMSSLAA
+838 VLKSRAQMSSLAT
-851 EASNKESAEAQN
+851 EASDKESAEAQN
-863 RAIQAAAD
+863 RAIKAAAD

-893 FMGRTGERSN
+893 FMGRTGERN
-903 AFDRFVG
+903 NVLDRFVG

-930 LEGEVESS
+930 LEGEVQSS

-961 KRDIAEL
+961 IHDIAEL
-968 EASPKKTDKA
+968 KDSPKKTDKA

-1001 YGTGA
+1001 YGANA
-1006 ADEPDENGF
+1006 ADEPDEATSTF
-1015 KATAAKYGAK
+1015 DKAKATVAKYGTK
-1025 AEDAIKAGA
+1025 AEDALKEGY
-1034 STVANSKLGQAVAG
+1034 STVANSKFGQAVGGAVSKAG
-1048 AASTAGEALA
+1048 GAIYSGLETAVNSDTGQEVIRSITRNHQRKQYLRKKMKADAKETGKTWSIIFTGVRATLLEKFPNKNSKITQEDLELSMVENIVDVYHVSPEKAHEMAKSMIDNMGLKIDNLGENASEIIHNIGSVAT
-1058 SLFETVASTK
+1058 SIWASTK
-1068 AGQEIKAGVDYA
+1068 AG
-1080 ATGVRDTAKKLSETE
+1080 
-1095 AAKKIA
+1095 
-1101 DILSKTK
+1101 
-1108 DKIKARFPPEKKIT
+1108 F
-1122 KADVEAIVTE
+1122 
-1132 TIVEIESFTPE
+1132 
-1143 KAHDVAKKLVSSID
+1143 
-1157 FSKLKNKAGDVA
+1157 
-1169 SAIGTAASTLWTS
+1169 
-1182 VKDGLNNAR
+1182 NNAR
-1191 KNIKEN
+1191 KKVKEN

-1208 KAEDAIKA
+1208 KAKDSAQTA
-1216 GYGTASSFVND
+1216 YGTASSFVND
-1227 KWNEFVKAGQS
+1227 KWSEFVKAGQS
-1238 SPIMDKLKGAFGFV
+1238 SPVMDKLKEAFGFV
-1252 SDKASGLFTG
+1252 SDKAGGLFTG
-1262 VKNAASVGATFVRD
+1262 VKNAASVGVTFVKD

-1305 QGLINKF
+1305 QNLIDRF

-1338 EELKKNA
+1338 DELKKNA

-1388 AIAGKIKEGIV
+1388 AIVGKIKEGIV

-1430 MRNYNPAIKIAK
+1430 MRNYNPAIKVAK

-1447 TGTIAGGAIL
+1447 TGTIAGGAVL

-1470 GNSLRTNPIIQK
+1470 GNSLRTNPIVQK

-1493 KSRLKASLNGKAVGK
+1493 KNRLKASLNGKAVGK
-1508 YGAKISLFD
+1508 YGAKINLFD

-1553 ANANVDPAAEDAAD
+1553 ANANVDPASEDAAD
-1567 QIISAINGAIKKG
+1567 QIIAAITGAMKKG

-1602 TAVEALTEAKATIQK
+1602 TAVEALTEAKVTIQK

-1681 DEINEIRGTNSVKEK
+1681 DEINEIRGTNSIKEK
-1696 MPKAKREKGPGLFGR
+1696 MPKAKREKGPGLFSR
-1711 LRDRFVSKGVA
+1711 LRDRFVSRGVA
-1722 GEANAEGT
+1722 GEATAEGT
-1730 SSEQMAEKGKGFFSG
+1730 SSEQMAEKGNGFFSG
-1745 LRSKASAV
+1745 LRGKASAV
-1753 VTGITGG
+1753 VAGVTSG
-1760 SYLNQMKDKFA
+1760 SYLNQMKDKLT
-1771 KIREERGTEN
+1771 KIREERETEN

-1798 LGIHDKGDIDEKNE
+1798 LGIHDKGEIDEKDE
-1812 ETFAGKMDQIL
+1812 ETFAGKMEQIL

-1842 DVTKL
+1842 DVSKL

-1857 APKIATGIAVA
+1857 APKVATGIAAA
-1868 GVAINAAA
+1868 GVAINVAAA
-1876 VGYQAVKGIKRWKN
+1876 GYQVVKGVKRWKN
-1890 EGAAAGIGELTGID
+1890 EGAAAGIGQLTGID

-1916 RKEADFHVGGE
+1916 RKEANFHVGGE

-1933 VGDGAGRAPA
+1933 VGDGAERAPT

-1970 KGDKLLAKGGKAVAG
+1970 AGDKLLAKGGKAAAG
-1985 AADSVPPKIITKVTE
+1985 VADSVPPKIISKVTE

-2013 LISPEKAK
+2013 LINPEKAK
-2021 GVISKI
+2021 GIISKI

-2036 VKKMTAKVSV
+2036 VKKMSAKVGS
-2046 AGKQIPVVGLVA
+2046 KQIPVIGLVA
-2058 TIAGAVWDF
+2058 AIAGAVWDF

-2083 DEPTMGMKIAAGLAE
+2083 DEPTLGMKIAAGLAE

-2136 DKEEAALAEKQENFR
+2136 EKEEAALAEKQENFR

-2166 YENRSL
+2166 YENKSL
-2172 GQKITGAFKSK
+2172 GQKITGAFKSQ

-2211 AHGKSDNAAEAQAT
+2211 AHGKSDKAAEAQAT
-2225 VTDKGEEMENSIT
+2225 VIDKGEEMENSIT
-2238 GTVSAETAAA
+2238 GTVSAATAAA
-2248 MVESSKIQPAASDKP
+2248 MVESSKIRPAASDKQP
-2263 EASSDSP
+2263 EASSSA
-2270 KSPEGEAAQRTLNGM
+2270 KSPEGDAAQRTLNGM

-2295 ALETA
+2295 VLETA
-2300 AVAGGVAAGSV
+2300 AVAGAGVAGGVA
-2311 TAVAKKAAAGKPGD
+2311 AKKAASGKPGE

-2342 KLLVQQISETLA
+2342 KILVQQISETLA
-2354 IQKEIRDEIFR
+2354 VQKEIRDEMFR

-2378 NYYDKLQKR
+2378 NYYDKQQKR

-2410 DKKDSSGIEYVDHHV
+2410 DKDTSSGIEYVDHHV

>member
-1 MTKKEQIPLY
+1 
-11 NSKKHDYSA
+11 
-20 IIKKV
+20 
-25 IKTSYKGTIMAND
+25 MAND

-49 HEHYPL
+49 HEYYPL
-55 DKDMMNDKKNGIPKS
+55 DKDMMSDKKNGIPKS

-227 EVNTSVGRRVISNPN
+227 EVNTSVGKRAISNPN

-393 WKAIKGNASEML
+393 WKAIKGNAGEML
-405 MRTSVGPLL
+405 MRTPVGPLL
-414 AMMPMIGSSLGMA
+414 AMMPMIGTSLGMA
-427 KDMGIEQS
+427 KDMGIEQT
-435 FDPLSMLLKF
+435 FDPMSMLLKF
-445 GAKSALSSKTK
+445 GARSMLSSKTK

-484 NKYLQNLGRL
+484 DKYLQTLGRL

-579 DNTLKSMAAN
+579 DNTIANMASKENASLKDF
-589 AGNTAAGQKY
+589 
-599 MQRNHVNAEQM
+599 EQ
-610 QRELANDFN
+610 
-619 TIRMNI
+619 IRSNI

-631 FSVERM
+631 FSVERLER
-637 KSDPEYRSQLLRGVK
+637 DPKYKENLLRGVK
-652 NKSSLGVFADT
+652 DKKSLDLFASA
-663 FNQLGGA
+663 FSKLGGA
-670 ESINLNGQILTQER
+670 ESINLNGQILAQER
-684 KAVRSIQ
+684 KAVRAIQ

-711 QDEADKMERQLET
+711 QDEADKMQRLLDT
-724 SPEYK
+724 SPEYE
-729 IKETDNEIAKARIAR
+729 IKENDSEIAKAII
-744 KRAELERKIRD
+744 KRRQAELNRKIRD
-755 YRAGSSSLQD
+755 YRAGGNTSND
-765 PSTYLTGKAAKQYS
+765 PSVYLTGEDAKRYS
-779 SDASIASANGFSF
+779 DNASVASANGFSF
-792 DTGAGGGPV
+792 DTGVGGGPV

-820 VYPQMSDGIPAH
+820 VYPQVSKGIPEH

-838 VLKSRAQMSSLAA
+838 VLKSRVDAANLAA
-851 EASNKESAEAQN
+851 RSSTEDSEKAQDEAIK
-863 RAIQAAAD
+863 AAAA
-871 WRQQERNMKMAQM
+871 WTQQQRNMKMAQM
-884 FGMSPIIGR
+884 FGMWPIV
-893 FMGRTGERSN
+893 TGFAGSSGKTSN
-903 AFDRFVG
+903 KFDQAIS
-910 SGYDKLFGRFGAA
+910 SGYDKLFGKFGAA
-923 VGGNGST
+923 VGGNGSI
-930 LEGEVESS
+930 LDGDVESS
-938 YNEYVDSHVNTIVKD
+938 YNEYVNSHVDTIVND
-953 LKIKKRDL
+953 LQKKCDTLAPEIK
-961 KRDIAEL
+961 EL
-968 EASPKKTDKA
+968 ESKKSLTTTEKLTLQA
-978 LLALKKT
+978 KKT
-985 ELASI
+985 EFATYV
-990 NKLLKTYLKGK
+990 KLLRIHKKGLK
-1001 YGTGA
+1001 
-1006 ADEPDENGF
+1006 NGVLGNV
-1015 KATAAKYGAK
+1015 KMPNAAKMATDAK
-1025 AEDAIKAGA
+1025 ETFKEGY
-1034 STVANSKLGQAVAG
+1034 STVVNSKFGQTVAG
-1048 AASTAGEALA
+1048 AASTAGEAFA
-1058 SLFETVASTK
+1058 SGFETVANTK
-1068 AGQEIKAGVDYA
+1068 AGQAIKTGVDYA
-1080 ATGVRDTAKKLSETE
+1080 ATGVKDTAKKLSETE
-1095 AAKKIA
+1095 AAKKTA
-1101 DILSKTK
+1101 NILSKTK
-1108 DKIKARFPPEKKIT
+1108 DKIKARFPSGDENISKEE
-1122 KADVEAIVTE
+1122 VEAIVMETVVETE
-1132 TIVEIESFTPE
+1132 GVPPE
-1143 KAHDVAKKLVSSID
+1143 KASEIAKKLISSID
-1157 FSKLKNKAGDVA
+1157 FGKLKNKAGNVA
-1169 SAIGTAASTLWTS
+1169 SAIGVAASTLWVSTS
-1182 VKDGLNNAR
+1182 NKFSN
-1191 KNIKEN
+1191 
-1197 GFEATAKEYGA
+1197 FAKKFSEQGA
-1208 KAEDAIKA
+1208 KATATEYATKA
-1216 GYGTASSFVND
+1216 KDGAQTAYGTASDFVND
-1227 KWNEFVKAGQS
+1227 KWSEFVKAGQS
-1238 SPIMDKLKGAFGFV
+1238 SPVMDKLKEAFGFV

-1262 VKNAASVGATFVRD
+1262 VKNAASVGATFVKD

-1305 QGLINKF
+1305 QGLIDRF

-1338 EELKKNA
+1338 DELKKNA

-1430 MRNYNPAIKIAK
+1430 MRNYNPAIKVAK

-1447 TGTIAGGAIL
+1447 TGTIAGGAVM

-1464 LGAALV
+1464 LGAAVV
-1470 GNSLRTNPIIQK
+1470 GNALRTNPIIQK

-1493 KSRLKASLNGKAVGK
+1493 KNRLKASLNGKAVGK
-1508 YGAKISLFD
+1508 YGAKINLFD

-1553 ANANVDPAAEDAAD
+1553 ANANVDPASEDAAD
-1567 QIISAINGAIKKG
+1567 QIIAAITGAMKKG

-1667 KKQAKKAGEAADER
+1667 KKQAKKAREAADER
-1681 DEINEIRGTNSVKEK
+1681 DEINEIRGTNSIKEK
-1696 MPKAKREKGPGLFGR
+1696 MLKAKREKGPGLFSR
-1711 LRDRFVSKGVA
+1711 LRDRFVSRGAA
-1722 GEANAEGT
+1722 GEATAEGT
-1730 SSEQMAEKGKGFFSG
+1730 SSEQMAENGKGFFSG
-1745 LRSKASAV
+1745 LKGKASAV
-1753 VTGITGG
+1753 VTGVTSG
-1760 SYLNQMKDKFA
+1760 SYLNQMKDKLT
-1771 KIREERGTEN
+1771 KIREERETEN

-1798 LGIHDKGDIDEKNE
+1798 LGIHDKGDIDEKDE
-1812 ETFAGKMDQIL
+1812 ETFAGKMEQIL

-1842 DVTKL
+1842 DVSKL

-1857 APKIATGIAVA
+1857 APKVATGIAAA
-1868 GVAINAAA
+1868 GVAINVAAA
-1876 VGYQAVKGIKRWKN
+1876 GYQVVKGVKRWKN
-1890 EGAAAGIGELTGID
+1890 EGAAAGIGQLTGID

-1916 RKEADFHVGGE
+1916 RKEANFHVGGE

-1933 VGDGAGRAPA
+1933 VGDGAERAPT

-1970 KGDKLLAKGGKAVAG
+1970 AGDKLLAKGGKAAAG
-1985 AADSVPPKIITKVTE
+1985 VADSVPPKIISKVTE

-2013 LISPEKAK
+2013 LINPEKAK
-2021 GVISKI
+2021 GIISKI

-2036 VKKMTAKVSV
+2036 VKKMSAKVGS
-2046 AGKQIPVVGLVA
+2046 KQIPVIGLVA
-2058 TIAGAVWDF
+2058 AIAGAVWDF

-2083 DEPTMGMKIAAGLAE
+2083 DEPTLGMKIAAGLAE

-2136 DKEEAALAEKQENFR
+2136 EKEEAALAEKQENFR

-2166 YENRSL
+2166 YENKSL
-2172 GQKITGAFKSK
+2172 GQKITGAFKSQ

-2211 AHGKSDNAAEAQAT
+2211 AHGKSDKAAEAQAT

-2238 GTVSAETAAA
+2238 GTVSAATAAA

-2263 EASSDSP
+2263 EASSSA
-2270 KSPEGEAAQRTLNGM
+2270 KTPEGDAAQRTLNGM

-2295 ALETA
+2295 VLETA
-2300 AVAGGVAAGSV
+2300 VAAGAGAGAAGGVAA
-2311 TAVAKKAAAGKPGD
+2311 KKAASGKPGE

-2342 KLLVQQISETLA
+2342 KILVQQISETLA
-2354 IQKEIRDEIFR
+2354 VQKEIRDEMFR

-2378 NYYDKLQKR
+2378 NYYDKQQKR

-2410 DKKDSSGIEYVDHHV
+2410 DKDTSSGIEYVDHHV

>member
-1 MTKKEQIPLY
+1 
-11 NSKKHDYSA
+11 
-20 IIKKV
+20 
-25 IKTSYKGTIMAND
+25 MAND

-55 DKDMMNDKKNGIPKS
+55 DKDMMSDKKNGIPKS

-227 EVNTSVGRRVISNPN
+227 EVNTSVGKRAISNPN

-286 ILDQQDKLFAKNFA
+286 ILEQQDKLFAKNFA

-435 FDPLSMLLKF
+435 FDPMSMLLKF
-445 GAKSALSSKTK
+445 GASFALSSKTK

-484 NKYLQNLGRL
+484 DKFLQNIGRL

-579 DNTLKSMAAN
+579 DNTLRSMAAN

-610 QRELANDFN
+610 SRELANDFN

-684 KAVRSIQ
+684 KAVRTIQ

-729 IKETDNEIAKARIAR
+729 IKETDNETAKARIAR

-755 YRAGSSSLQD
+755 YRVGSGSSQD

-792 DTGAGGGPV
+792 DTGVGGGPV

-838 VLKSRAQMSSLAA
+838 VLKSRAQMSSLAT
-851 EASNKESAEAQN
+851 EASDKESAEAQN
-863 RAIQAAAD
+863 RAIKAAAD

-893 FMGRTGERSN
+893 FMGRTGERN
-903 AFDRFVG
+903 NVLDRFVG

-930 LEGEVESS
+930 LEGEVQSS

-961 KRDIAEL
+961 MHDIAEL
-968 EASPKKTDKA
+968 KDSPKKTDKA

-1001 YGTGA
+1001 YGA
-1006 ADEPDENGF
+1006 NVADEPDEATSTF
-1015 KATAAKYGAK
+1015 DKAKSTAAKYGAK
-1025 AEDAIKAGA
+1025 TKDTFEAGF
-1034 STVANSKLGQAVAG
+1034 SKVADSKFGQTVAG

-1058 SLFETVASTK
+1058 SGFEAVANTK
-1068 AGQEIKAGVDYA
+1068 AGQAIKAGVDYA
-1080 ATGVRDTAKKLSETE
+1080 ATGVTDAAKKLSETE
-1095 AAKKIA
+1095 LAKKTA

-1108 DKIKARFPPEKKIT
+1108 DKIKARFPSGDENVSKEE
-1122 KADVEAIVTE
+1122 VEAIVMETVVETE
-1132 TIVEIESFTPE
+1132 NVTPE
-1143 KAHDVAKKLVSSID
+1143 KASEIAKKLVSSID
-1157 FSKLKNKAGDVA
+1157 FGKLKNKAGSIV
-1169 SAIGTAASTLWTS
+1169 SAIGVAAFTLWNSTKTGFTNFTDKLGKEG
-1182 VKDGLNNAR
+1182 VK
-1191 KNIKEN
+1191 
-1197 GFEATAKEYGA
+1197 ATTKEYGTKA
-1208 KAEDAIKA
+1208 KDSAQAA
-1216 GYGTASSFVND
+1216 YGTASSFVND
-1227 KWNEFVKAGQS
+1227 KWSEFIKAGQS
-1238 SPIMDKLKGAFGFV
+1238 SPVMDKLKEAFGFV
-1252 SDKASGLFTG
+1252 SDKASGLFTRA
-1262 VKNAASVGATFVRD
+1262 KNAASVGATFVRD

-1305 QGLINKF
+1305 QNLIDRF

-1331 MNAYNVA
+1331 MNTYNVA
-1338 EELKKNA
+1338 DELKKNA

-1360 VRDSAIKKVNKYI
+1360 VRGSAIKKVNKYI

-1430 MRNYNPAIKIAK
+1430 MRNYNPAIKVAK

-1447 TGTIAGGAIL
+1447 TGTIAGGAVM

-1464 LGAALV
+1464 LGAAIV
-1470 GNSLRTNPIIQK
+1470 GNALRTNPIIQK

-1493 KSRLKASLNGKAVGK
+1493 KNRLKASLNGKAVGK
-1508 YGAKISLFD
+1508 YGAKINLFD

-1553 ANANVDPAAEDAAD
+1553 ANANVDPASEDAAD
-1567 QIISAINGAIKKG
+1567 QIIAAITGAMKKG

-1602 TAVEALTEAKATIQK
+1602 TAVEALTEAKVTIQK

-1667 KKQAKKAGEAADER
+1667 KKQAKKAREAADER
-1681 DEINEIRGTNSVKEK
+1681 DEINEIRGTNSIKEK
-1696 MPKAKREKGPGLFGR
+1696 MPKAKREKGPGLFSR

-1722 GEANAEGT
+1722 GEATAEGT
-1730 SSEQMAEKGKGFFSG
+1730 SSEQMAEKGNGFFSG
-1745 LRSKASAV
+1745 LRGKASAV
-1753 VTGITGG
+1753 VTGVTSG
-1760 SYLNQMKDKFA
+1760 SYLNQMKDKLT
-1771 KIREERGTEN
+1771 KIREERETEN

-1798 LGIHDKGDIDEKNE
+1798 LGIHDKGEIDEKDE
-1812 ETFAGKMDQIL
+1812 ETFAGKMEQIL

-1842 DVTKL
+1842 DVSKL

-1857 APKIATGIAVA
+1857 APKVATGIAAA
-1868 GVAINAAA
+1868 GVAINVAAA
-1876 VGYQAVKGIKRWKN
+1876 GYQVVKGVKRWKN
-1890 EGAAAGIGELTGID
+1890 EGAAAGIGQLTGID

-1933 VGDGAGRAPA
+1933 VGDGAERAPT

-1970 KGDKLLAKGGKAVAG
+1970 TGDKLLAKGGKAAAG
-1985 AADSVPPKIITKVTE
+1985 VADSVPPKIISKVTE

-2013 LISPEKAK
+2013 LINPEKAK
-2021 GVISKI
+2021 GIISKI

-2036 VKKMTAKVSV
+2036 VKKMSAKVGS
-2046 AGKQIPVVGLVA
+2046 KQIPVIGLVA
-2058 TIAGAVWDF
+2058 AIAGAVWDF

-2083 DEPTMGMKIAAGLAE
+2083 DEPTLGMKIAAGLAE

-2136 DKEEAALAEKQENFR
+2136 EKEEAALAEKQENFR

-2166 YENRSL
+2166 YENKSL
-2172 GQKITGAFKSK
+2172 GQKITGAFKSQ

-2211 AHGKSDNAAEAQAT
+2211 AHGKSDKAAEAQAT

-2238 GTVSAETAAA
+2238 GTVSAATAAA
-2248 MVESSKIQPAASDKP
+2248 MVESSKIQPAAGDKP
-2263 EASSDSP
+2263 EASSEIA
-2270 KSPEGEAAQRTLNGM
+2270 KTPEGDVAQRTLNGM

-2295 ALETA
+2295 VLETA
-2300 AVAGGVAAGSV
+2300 AVAGAGVAGGVA
-2311 TAVAKKAAAGKPGD
+2311 AKKAASGKLGE

-2342 KLLVQQISETLA
+2342 KILVQQISETLA
-2354 IQKEIRDEIFR
+2354 VQKEIRDEMFR

-2378 NYYDKLQKR
+2378 NYYDKQQKR

-2410 DKKDSSGIEYVDHHV
+2410 DKDTSSGIEYVDHHV

-2430 AAIVSAAEAVASG
+2430 TAIVSAAEAVASG

>member
-1 MTKKEQIPLY
+1 
-11 NSKKHDYSA
+11 
-20 IIKKV
+20 
-25 IKTSYKGTIMAND
+25 MAND

-55 DKDMMNDKKNGIPKS
+55 DKDMMSDKKNGIPKS

-159 KDIKNRIKTGEFYRN
+159 KDIKNRVKTGEFYRN
-174 SSDNMNMSGMFGDD
+174 SSDNMNMSGMLGDD

-198 GGLDMGVGDTGGS
+198 GGLDMGVGDIGGS

-242 AVRNATASK
+242 AVRNATTSK

-405 MRTSVGPLL
+405 MRTPVGPLL
-414 AMMPMIGSSLGMA
+414 AMMPMIGTSLGMA

-445 GAKSALSSKTK
+445 GARNALSSKTK

-484 NKYLQNLGRL
+484 DKRLQTIGRL

-579 DNTLKSMAAN
+579 DNTIANMAAKEN
-589 AGNTAAGQKY
+589 ASLKDF
-599 MQRNHVNAEQM
+599 EQ
-610 QRELANDFN
+610 
-619 TIRMNI
+619 IRSNI

-631 FSVERM
+631 FSVERY
-637 KSDPEYRSQLLRGVK
+637 KRDKDYRKQLARGLK
-652 NKSSLGVFADT
+652 DFDDKTGNSPTLDLFADA
-663 FNQLGGA
+663 FSKLGGA
-670 ESINLNGQILTQER
+670 ESINLNGQILAQER
-684 KAVRSIQ
+684 KAQRAIQ
-691 QFAEKQSIYGGAGV
+691 QFTEKQSIYGGVGV

-711 QDEADKMERQLET
+711 QDEADKMQRQLDT
-724 SPEYK
+724 SPEYQY
-729 IKETDNEIAKARIAR
+729 KETDSEIYKAMVERR
-744 KRAELERKIRD
+744 KAELNRKIRD
-755 YRAGSSSLQD
+755 YRASGNMSNDLSM
-765 PSTYLTGKAAKQYS
+765 YLTGEDAKQYS
-779 SDASIASANGFSF
+779 NNVATASANGFSF
-792 DTGAGGGPV
+792 DTGSGGGPV

-820 VYPQMSDGIPAH
+820 VYPQMSDGIPEH

-838 VLKSRAQMSSLAA
+838 ILKSRVDAASLAA
-851 EASNKESAEAQN
+851 KSSTEDSEKAQDD
-863 RAIQAAAD
+863 AIKAAAE
-871 WRQQERNMKMAQM
+871 WSQQQRNMKMAQM
-884 FGMSPIIGR
+884 FGMWPII
-893 FMGRTGERSN
+893 TGFAGGGKTSN
-903 AFDRFVG
+903 KFDQAIS
-910 SGYDKLFGRFGAA
+910 SGYDKLFGKLGAA
-923 VGGNGST
+923 MGGNGST
-930 LEGEVESS
+930 FEGDVEAS
-938 YNEYVDSHVNTIVKD
+938 YNEYVGSHVDTIVKD
-953 LKIKKRDL
+953 LQKKCDTLAPEIKK
-961 KRDIAEL
+961 L
-968 EASPKKTDKA
+968 ESKKKLTATEKLTLQA
-978 LLALKKT
+978 KKT
-985 ELASI
+985 EFATYV
-990 NKLLKTYLKGK
+990 KLLRIHKNSW
-1001 YGTGA
+1001 
-1006 ADEPDENGF
+1006 NGNGVVNEA
-1015 KATAAKYGAK
+1015 KSTAAKYGAK
-1025 AEDAIKAGA
+1025 AEDAIKAGYSA
-1034 STVANSKLGQAVAG
+1034 VANSKVGQTVAS
-1048 AASTAGEALA
+1048 AASTAGEALV
-1058 SLFETVASTK
+1058 SGFETVANTK
-1068 AGQEIKAGVDYA
+1068 VGKAIKAGVDYA
-1080 ATGVRDTAKKLSETE
+1080 VDGVTDAAKKLSETE
-1095 AAKKIA
+1095 LAKKTA

-1108 DKIKARFPPEKKIT
+1108 DKIKARFPSGEENVSKEE
-1122 KADVEAIVTE
+1122 VE
-1132 TIVEIESFTPE
+1132 TIVMETVVETENVTPE
-1143 KAHDVAKKLVSSID
+1143 EASEIAKKLVSSID
-1157 FSKLKNKAGDVA
+1157 FGKLKNKAGSIV
-1169 SAIGTAASTLWTS
+1169 SAIGVAASTLWTS
-1182 VKDGLNNAR
+1182 TKAEFNNAR
-1191 KNIKEN
+1191 KDIKEN
-1197 GFEATAKEYGA
+1197 GFKATAKEYGA

-1227 KWNEFVKAGQS
+1227 KWSEFIKAGQS
-1238 SPIMDKLKGAFGFV
+1238 SPVMDKLKEAFGFV
-1252 SDKASGLFTG
+1252 SDKANSLFTKA
-1262 VKNAASVGATFVRD
+1262 KNAASVGVTFVKD

-1305 QGLINKF
+1305 QSLIDRF

-1338 EELKKNA
+1338 DELKKNA

-1350 ELVAGSDDVK
+1350 ELVAGSDDTE

-1373 SKELDKLVKEEKLDK
+1373 SKELNKLVKEEKLDK

-1422 YDKNYSKE
+1422 YDKKYSKE
-1430 MRNYNPAIKIAK
+1430 MRNHNPAIKVAK

-1447 TGTIAGGAIL
+1447 TGTIAGGAVM

-1464 LGAALV
+1464 LGAAIV
-1470 GNSLRTNPIIQK
+1470 GNALRTNPIIQK

-1493 KSRLKASLNGKAVGK
+1493 KNRLKASLNGKAVGK
-1508 YGAKISLFD
+1508 YGAKINLFD

-1538 IAASTF
+1538 IAAATF
-1544 KALDELENW
+1544 KTLDELENW
-1553 ANANVDPAAEDAAD
+1553 ANANVDPASEDAAD
-1567 QIISAINGAIKKG
+1567 QIIAAITGAMKKG

-1602 TAVEALTEAKATIQK
+1602 TAIEALTEAKVTIQK

-1681 DEINEIRGTNSVKEK
+1681 DEINEIRGTNSIKEK
-1696 MPKAKREKGPGLFGR
+1696 MPKAKREKGPGLFSR
-1711 LRDRFVSKGVA
+1711 LRDRFVSKGAA
-1722 GEANAEGT
+1722 GEATAEGT
-1730 SSEQMAEKGKGFFSG
+1730 SSEQMAENGKGFFSG
-1745 LRSKASAV
+1745 LRGKASAV
-1753 VTGITGG
+1753 VAGVTSG
-1760 SYLNQMKDKFA
+1760 SYLNQMKDKLT
-1771 KIREERGTEN
+1771 KIREERETEN

-1828 VGTLQAQSNAANGM
+1828 VGTLQAQANAANGM

-1876 VGYQAVKGIKRWKN
+1876 AGYQVVKGVKRWKN
-1890 EGAAAGIGELTGID
+1890 EGAAAGIGQLTGID

-1927 NGFDVN
+1927 NGFDVS
-1933 VGDGAGRAPA
+1933 VGDGAERAPV

-1961 KGVGEMLTK
+1961 KGIGEFLTK
-1970 KGDKLLAKGGKAVAG
+1970 KGDKLLAKGGEAAAG
-1985 AADSVPPKIITKVTE
+1985 VADSVPPKIISKVTE

-2013 LISPEKAK
+2013 LINPEKAK
-2021 GVISKI
+2021 GIISKI

-2036 VKKMTAKVSV
+2036 VKKMSAKVGS
-2046 AGKQIPVVGLVA
+2046 KQIPVIGLVA
-2058 TIAGAVWDF
+2058 AIAGAVWDF

-2136 DKEEAALAEKQENFR
+2136 EKEEAALAEKQENFR

-2166 YENRSL
+2166 YENKSL
-2172 GQKITGAFKSK
+2172 GQKITGAFKSQ

-2211 AHGKSDNAAEAQAT
+2211 AHGKSDKAAEAQAT

-2248 MVESSKIQPAASDKP
+2248 MMESSKIQPAASDKP
-2263 EASSDSP
+2263 EASSDSA

-2295 ALETA
+2295 ALETV
-2300 AVAGGVAAGSV
+2300 AVAGAGVAAG
-2311 TAVAKKAAAGKPGD
+2311 AAAKKAASKPGE

-2354 IQKEIRDEIFR
+2354 VQKEIRDEMFR

-2378 NYYDKLQKR
+2378 NYYDKQQKR

-2410 DKKDSSGIEYVDHHV
+2410 DKDTASSGIEYVDHHV

-2430 AAIVSAAEAVASG
+2430 AAIVSVAEAVASG

>member
-1 MTKKEQIPLY
+1 
-11 NSKKHDYSA
+11 
-20 IIKKV
+20 
-25 IKTSYKGTIMAND
+25 MAND

-55 DKDMMNDKKNGIPKS
+55 DKDMMSDKKNGIPKS

-227 EVNTSVGRRVISNPN
+227 EVNTSVGKRVISNPN

-405 MRTSVGPLL
+405 MRTPVGPLL

-427 KDMGIEQS
+427 KDMGIEQT
-435 FDPLSMLLKF
+435 FDPMSMLLKF
-445 GAKSALSSKTK
+445 GARSALSSKTK

-484 NKYLQNLGRL
+484 NKYLQNIGRL

-506 LGLKDPNKAVGWSAK
+506 LGLKDPNKTVGWSAK

-579 DNTLKSMAAN
+579 DNTIANMASKEN
-589 AGNTAAGQKY
+589 ASLEDF
-599 MQRNHVNAEQM
+599 EQ
-610 QRELANDFN
+610 
-619 TIRMNI
+619 IRSNI

-631 FSVERM
+631 FSVERL
-637 KSDPEYRSQLLRGVK
+637 KRDSKYKENLLRGVK
-652 NKSSLGVFADT
+652 DKKSLDLFASA
-663 FNQLGGA
+663 FSKLGGA

-684 KAVRSIQ
+684 KAVRAIQ

-711 QDEADKMERQLET
+711 QDEADKMQRQLET
-724 SPEYK
+724 SPEYE
-729 IKETDNEIAKARIAR
+729 IRENDSEIAKAVI
-744 KRAELERKIRD
+744 KRRQAELKRKIRD
-755 YRAGSSSLQD
+755 YRTGGNTSNN
-765 PSTYLTGKAAKQYS
+765 PSAYLTGEDAKRYS
-779 SDASIASANGFSF
+779 DDASVASANGFSL
-792 DTGAGGGPV
+792 DTGVGGGPV

-820 VYPQMSDGIPAH
+820 VYPQMSKGIPEH

-838 VLKSRAQMSSLAA
+838 VLKSRVDAANLAA
-851 EASNKESAEAQN
+851 RSSTEDSEKAQDEAIK
-863 RAIQAAAD
+863 AAAA
-871 WRQQERNMKMAQM
+871 WTQQQRNMKMAQM
-884 FGMSPIIGR
+884 FGMWPIV
-893 FMGRTGERSN
+893 TGFAGSSGKTSN
-903 AFDRFVG
+903 KFDQAIS
-910 SGYDKLFGRFGAA
+910 SGYDKLFGKFGAA
-923 VGGNGST
+923 VGGNGSI
-930 LEGEVESS
+930 LDGDVESS
-938 YNEYVDSHVNTIVKD
+938 YNEYVNSHVDTIVND
-953 LKIKKRDL
+953 LQKKCDTLAPEIK
-961 KRDIAEL
+961 EL
-968 EASPKKTDKA
+968 ESKKSLTATEKLTLQA
-978 LLALKKT
+978 KKT
-985 ELASI
+985 EFATYV
-990 NKLLKTYLKGK
+990 KLLRIHKKGLK
-1001 YGTGA
+1001 
-1006 ADEPDENGF
+1006 NGVLGNV
-1015 KATAAKYGAK
+1015 KMPNAAKMATDAK
-1025 AEDAIKAGA
+1025 ETFKEGY
-1034 STVANSKLGQAVAG
+1034 STVVNSKFGQTVAG
-1048 AASTAGEALA
+1048 AASTVGEALA
-1058 SLFETVASTK
+1058 SGFETVASTK
-1068 AGQEIKAGVDYA
+1068 AGQAIKTGVDYA
-1080 ATGVRDTAKKLSETE
+1080 ATGVKDTAKKLSETE
-1095 AAKKIA
+1095 AAKKTA

-1108 DKIKARFPPEKKIT
+1108 DKIKVRFPSGDENIT
-1122 KADVEAIVTE
+1122 KEEVEAIVMETVVETE
-1132 TIVEIESFTPE
+1132 DVSPE
-1143 KAHDVAKKLVSSID
+1143 KASEIAKKLISSVD
-1157 FSKLKNKAGDVA
+1157 FGKLKNKAGSVA
-1169 SAIGTAASTLWTS
+1169 SAIGVAASTLWASTS
-1182 VKDGLNNAR
+1182 DKFSN
-1191 KNIKEN
+1191 
-1197 GFEATAKEYGA
+1197 FAKKFSEQGA
-1208 KAEDAIKA
+1208 KATATEYAAKA
-1216 GYGTASSFVND
+1216 KDGVQTAYGTASDFVND
-1227 KWNEFVKAGQS
+1227 KWSEFVKAGQS
-1238 SPIMDKLKGAFGFV
+1238 SPVMDKLKEAFGFV

-1262 VKNAASVGATFVRD
+1262 VKNAASVGATFVKD

-1305 QGLINKF
+1305 QGLIDRF

-1338 EELKKNA
+1338 DELKKNA

-1350 ELVAGSDDVK
+1350 ELVAGSDDTK

-1430 MRNYNPAIKIAK
+1430 MRNYNPAIKVAK

-1447 TGTIAGGAIL
+1447 TGTIAGGAVM

-1464 LGAALV
+1464 LGAAIV
-1470 GNSLRTNPIIQK
+1470 GNALRTNPIIQK

-1493 KSRLKASLNGKAVGK
+1493 KNRLKASLNGKAVGK
-1508 YGAKISLFD
+1508 YGAKINLFD

-1553 ANANVDPAAEDAAD
+1553 ANANVDPASEDAAD
-1567 QIISAINGAIKKG
+1567 QIIAAITGAMKKG

-1667 KKQAKKAGEAADER
+1667 KKQAKKAREAADER
-1681 DEINEIRGTNSVKEK
+1681 DEINEIRGTNSIKEK
-1696 MPKAKREKGPGLFGR
+1696 MPKAKREKGPGLFSR

-1722 GEANAEGT
+1722 GEATAEGT
-1730 SSEQMAEKGKGFFSG
+1730 SSEQMAEKGNGFFSG
-1745 LRSKASAV
+1745 LRGKASAV
-1753 VTGITGG
+1753 VAGVTSG
-1760 SYLNQMKDKFA
+1760 SYLNQMKDKLT
-1771 KIREERGTEN
+1771 KIREERETEN

-1798 LGIHDKGDIDEKNE
+1798 LGIHDKGEIDEKDE
-1812 ETFAGKMDQIL
+1812 ETFAGKMEQIL

-1842 DVTKL
+1842 DVSKL

-1857 APKIATGIAVA
+1857 APKVATGIAAA
-1868 GVAINAAA
+1868 GVAINVAAA
-1876 VGYQAVKGIKRWKN
+1876 GYQVVKGVKRWKN
-1890 EGAAAGIGELTGID
+1890 EGAAAGIGQLTGID

-1916 RKEADFHVGGE
+1916 RKEANFHVGGE

-1933 VGDGAGRAPA
+1933 VGDGAERAPT
-1943 KRVLLNAG
+1943 KRALLNVG

-1970 KGDKLLAKGGKAVAG
+1970 TGDKLLAKGGKAAAG
-1985 AADSVPPKIITKVTE
+1985 VADSVPPKIISKVTE

-2013 LISPEKAK
+2013 LINPEKAK
-2021 GVISKI
+2021 GIISKI

-2036 VKKMTAKVSV
+2036 VKKMSAKVGS
-2046 AGKQIPVVGLVA
+2046 KQIPVIGLVA
-2058 TIAGAVWDF
+2058 AIAGAVWDF

-2083 DEPTMGMKIAAGLAE
+2083 DEPTLGMKIAAGLAE

-2136 DKEEAALAEKQENFR
+2136 EKEEAALAEKQENFR

-2166 YENRSL
+2166 YENKSL
-2172 GQKITGAFKSK
+2172 GQKITGAFKSQ

-2211 AHGKSDNAAEAQAT
+2211 AHGKSDKAAEAQAT

-2238 GTVSAETAAA
+2238 GTVSAATAAT
-2248 MVESSKIQPAASDKP
+2248 MVESSKIQPAASDKQP
-2263 EASSDSP
+2263 EASSA
-2270 KSPEGEAAQRTLNGM
+2270 KSPEGDAAQRTLNGM

-2295 ALETA
+2295 VLETA
-2300 AVAGGVAAGSV
+2300 AVAGAGVAGGVA
-2311 TAVAKKAAAGKPGD
+2311 AKKAASGKPGE

-2342 KLLVQQISETLA
+2342 KILVQQISETLA
-2354 IQKEIRDEIFR
+2354 VQKEIRDEMFR

-2378 NYYDKLQKR
+2378 NYYDKQQKR

-2410 DKKDSSGIEYVDHHV
+2410 DKDTSSGIEYVDHHV

>member
-1 MTKKEQIPLY
+1 
-11 NSKKHDYSA
+11 
-20 IIKKV
+20 
-25 IKTSYKGTIMAND
+25 MAND

-55 DKDMMNDKKNGIPKS
+55 DKDMMSDKKNGIPKS

-227 EVNTSVGRRVISNPN
+227 EVNTSVGKRAISNPN

-427 KDMGIEQS
+427 KDMGIEQT
-435 FDPLSMLLKF
+435 FDPMSMLLKF
-445 GAKSALSSKTK
+445 GARSMLSSKTK

-484 NKYLQNLGRL
+484 DKRLQTLGRL

-579 DNTLKSMAAN
+579 DNTIANMASKENASLKDF
-589 AGNTAAGQKY
+589 
-599 MQRNHVNAEQM
+599 EQ
-610 QRELANDFN
+610 
-619 TIRMNI
+619 IRSNI

-631 FSVERM
+631 FSVERLERDS
-637 KSDPEYRSQLLRGVK
+637 KYKENLLRGVK
-652 NKSSLGVFADT
+652 DKKSLDLFASA
-663 FNQLGGA
+663 FSKLGGA
-670 ESINLNGQILTQER
+670 ESINLNGQILAQER
-684 KAVRSIQ
+684 KAVRAIQ

-711 QDEADKMERQLET
+711 QDEADKMQRLLDT
-724 SPEYK
+724 SPEYE
-729 IKETDNEIAKARIAR
+729 IKENDSEIAKAII
-744 KRAELERKIRD
+744 KRRQAELNRKIRD
-755 YRAGSSSLQD
+755 YRAGGNTSND
-765 PSTYLTGKAAKQYS
+765 PSVYLAGEDAKRYSNNAA
-779 SDASIASANGFSF
+779 IASANGFSF
-792 DTGAGGGPV
+792 DTGVGGGPV

-820 VYPQMSDGIPAH
+820 VYPQMSKGIPEH

-838 VLKSRAQMSSLAA
+838 VLKSRVDAASLAA
-851 EASNKESAEAQN
+851 KSSTEDSEKAQDEAIK
-863 RAIQAAAD
+863 AAAA
-871 WRQQERNMKMAQM
+871 WTQQQRNMKMAQM
-884 FGMSPIIGR
+884 FGMWPII
-893 FMGRTGERSN
+893 TGFAGSSGKTN
-903 AFDRFVG
+903 KFDQVIS
-910 SGYDKLFGRFGAA
+910 SGYDKLFGKFGAA
-923 VGGNGST
+923 VGGNGSI
-930 LEGEVESS
+930 LDGDVESS
-938 YNEYVDSHVNTIVKD
+938 YNEYVNSHVDTIVND
-953 LKIKKRDL
+953 LQKKCDALAPEIK
-961 KRDIAEL
+961 EL
-968 EASPKKTDKA
+968 ESKKSLTATEKLTLQAKKA
-978 LLALKKT
+978 EFAT
-985 ELASI
+985 YV
-990 NKLLKTYLKGK
+990 KLLRVHKKGLKNGVFGNVKMPNVGK
-1001 YGTGA
+1001 V
-1006 ADEPDENGF
+1006 ADS
-1015 KATAAKYGAK
+1015 AKEYGAK
-1025 AEDAIKAGA
+1025 AKDIFETGF
-1034 STVANSKLGQAVAG
+1034 SEVADSKFGQTVAG

-1058 SLFETVASTK
+1058 SGFEAVANTK
-1068 AGQEIKAGVDYA
+1068 AGKAIKAGVDYA
-1080 ATGVRDTAKKLSETE
+1080 ATGVTDAAKKLSETE
-1095 AAKKIA
+1095 LAKKTA

-1108 DKIKARFPPEKKIT
+1108 DKIKARFPSGEENVSKEE
-1122 KADVEAIVTE
+1122 VEAIVME
-1132 TIVEIESFTPE
+1132 TIVETENVTPE
-1143 KAHDVAKKLVSSID
+1143 KASEIAKKLVSSID
-1157 FSKLKNKAGDVA
+1157 FGKLKNKAGSIV
-1169 SAIGTAASTLWTS
+1169 SAIGVAASTLWNSTKTGFTNFTDKLGKEV
-1182 VKDGLNNAR
+1182 VK
-1191 KNIKEN
+1191 
-1197 GFEATAKEYGA
+1197 ATAKEYGA
-1208 KAEDAIKA
+1208 KAEDALKA

-1227 KWNEFVKAGQS
+1227 KWSEFVKAGQS
-1238 SPIMDKLKGAFGFV
+1238 SPVMDKLKEAFGFV
-1252 SDKASGLFTG
+1252 SDKASGLFTS
-1262 VKNAASVGATFVRD
+1262 VKNAASVGATFVKD

-1305 QGLINKF
+1305 QNLIDRF

-1338 EELKKNA
+1338 DELKKNA

-1422 YDKNYSKE
+1422 YDRNYSKE
-1430 MRNYNPAIKIAK
+1430 MRNYNPAIKVAK

-1447 TGTIAGGAIL
+1447 TGTIAGGAVM

-1464 LGAALV
+1464 LGAAIV
-1470 GNSLRTNPIIQK
+1470 GNALRTNPIIQK

-1493 KSRLKASLNGKAVGK
+1493 KNRLKASLNGKAVGK
-1508 YGAKISLFD
+1508 YGAKINLFD

-1553 ANANVDPAAEDAAD
+1553 ANANVDPASEDAAD
-1567 QIISAINGAIKKG
+1567 QIIAAITGAMKKG

-1681 DEINEIRGTNSVKEK
+1681 DEINEIRGTNSIKEK
-1696 MPKAKREKGPGLFGR
+1696 MPKAKREKGPGLFSR
-1711 LRDRFVSKGVA
+1711 LRDRFVSRGVA
-1722 GEANAEGT
+1722 GEATAEGT
-1730 SSEQMAEKGKGFFSG
+1730 SPEQMAEKGNGFFSG
-1745 LRSKASAV
+1745 LRGKASAV
-1753 VTGITGG
+1753 VAGVTSG
-1760 SYLNQMKDKFA
+1760 SYLNQMKDKLT
-1771 KIREERGTEN
+1771 KIREERETEN

-1798 LGIHDKGDIDEKNE
+1798 LGIHDKGDIDEKDE
-1812 ETFAGKMDQIL
+1812 ETFAGKMEQIL

-1842 DVTKL
+1842 DVSKL

-1857 APKIATGIAVA
+1857 APKVATGIAAA
-1868 GVAINAAA
+1868 GVAINVAAT
-1876 VGYQAVKGIKRWKN
+1876 GYQVVKGVKRWKN
-1890 EGAAAGIGELTGID
+1890 EGAAAGIGQLTGID

-1916 RKEADFHVGGE
+1916 RKEANFHVGGE

-1933 VGDGAGRAPA
+1933 VGDGAERAPT
-1943 KRVLLNAG
+1943 KRALLNVG

-1970 KGDKLLAKGGKAVAG
+1970 TGDKLLAKGGKAAAG
-1985 AADSVPPKIITKVTE
+1985 VADSVPPKIISKVTE

-2013 LISPEKAK
+2013 LINPEKAK
-2021 GVISKI
+2021 GIISKI

-2036 VKKMTAKVSV
+2036 VKKMSAKVGS
-2046 AGKQIPVVGLVA
+2046 KQIPVIGLVA
-2058 TIAGAVWDF
+2058 AIAGAVWDF

-2083 DEPTMGMKIAAGLAE
+2083 DEPTLGMKIAAGLAE

-2136 DKEEAALAEKQENFR
+2136 EKEEAALAEKQENFR

-2166 YENRSL
+2166 YENKSL
-2172 GQKITGAFKSK
+2172 GQKITGAFKSQ

-2211 AHGKSDNAAEAQAT
+2211 AHGKSDKAAEAQAT
-2225 VTDKGEEMENSIT
+2225 VIDKGEEMENSIT
-2238 GTVSAETAAA
+2238 GTVSAATAAA
-2248 MVESSKIQPAASDKP
+2248 MVESSKIQPAAGDKP
-2263 EASSDSP
+2263 EASSELA
-2270 KSPEGEAAQRTLNGM
+2270 KSPEGDAAQRTLNGM

-2295 ALETA
+2295 VLETA
-2300 AVAGGVAAGSV
+2300 AVAGAGVAGGIA
-2311 TAVAKKAAAGKPGD
+2311 AAKKAASGKPGE

-2342 KLLVQQISETLA
+2342 KILVQQISETLA
-2354 IQKEIRDEIFR
+2354 VQKEIRDEMFR

-2378 NYYDKLQKR
+2378 NYYDKQQKR

-2410 DKKDSSGIEYVDHHV
+2410 DKDTSSGIEYVDHHV

>member
-1 MTKKEQIPLY
+1 
-11 NSKKHDYSA
+11 
-20 IIKKV
+20 
-25 IKTSYKGTIMAND
+25 MAND

-55 DKDMMNDKKNGIPKS
+55 DKDMMSDKKNGIPKS

-227 EVNTSVGRRVISNPN
+227 EVNTSVGKRAISNPN

-365 GIPESGSGRPT
+365 GIPETGSGRPT

-405 MRTSVGPLL
+405 MRTEVGPLL

-427 KDMGIEQS
+427 KDMGIEQT

-445 GAKSALSSKTK
+445 GARTALSSKTK

-470 ALFFGKMKELSHSD
+470 SLFFGKMKELSHSD
-484 NKYLQNLGRL
+484 DKYLRTIGRL
-494 FGVNDAVAKPLE
+494 FGVNDVVAKPLE
-506 LGLKDPNKAVGWSAK
+506 LGLKDPNKAVAWSAK

-534 EKILTAITGREA
+534 EKILTAISGREA

-564 DYNIVKKTAYQNAFV
+564 DYNILKKTAYQNAFV
-579 DNTLKSMAAN
+579 DNTISNMA
-589 AGNTAAGQKY
+589 GSVGGSLDEFKKI
-599 MQRNHVNAEQM
+599 
-610 QRELANDFN
+610 RE
-619 TIRMNI
+619 NI
-625 GHLGET
+625 GHSGET
-631 FSVERM
+631 FSVERY
-637 KSDPEYRSQLLRGVK
+637 KRDKEYRKQLTRGLKDVDNK
-652 NKSSLGVFADT
+652 NFTSRSLDLFADA
-663 FNQLGGA
+663 FSKLGGA
-670 ESINLNGQILTQER
+670 ESINLNGQILSQER
-684 KAVRSIQ
+684 KAIRSIQ
-691 QFAEKQSIYGGAGV
+691 QFAEKQSLYGGAGV

-711 QDEADKMERQLET
+711 QDEADKMERLLET
-724 SPEYK
+724 PEYDENTAK
-729 IKETDNEIAKARIAR
+729 NAYSQALIKRR
-744 KRAELERKIRD
+744 KAELKRKIRD
-755 YRAGSSSLQD
+755 YRVGTFGGDTTSTLNDSEAKEYIGRSKFAAASGFTFDSGISSS
-765 PSTYLTGKAAKQYS
+765 
-779 SDASIASANGFSF
+779 
-792 DTGAGGGPV
+792 PV

-809 NIFNLL
+809 NIFTLL
-815 AKGIL
+815 TKGIV
-820 VYPQMSDGIPAH
+820 VYPQESDGIPKH
-832 ISALQG
+832 ILNLQ
-838 VLKSRAQMSSLAA
+838 QMLRLQQVSKNAA
-851 EASNKESAEAQN
+851 VVSAQN
-863 RAIQAAAD
+863 ESVKAQDEVIKAAQE
-871 WRQQERNMKMAQM
+871 WREQERNTKMAQM
-884 FGMSPIIGR
+884 FGMWPIVTAFAG
-893 FMGRTGERSN
+893 GKNKVPGKSN
-903 AFDRFVG
+903 KFDRLIS
-910 SGYDKLFGRFGAA
+910 SGYDKLFGKFGTIA
-923 VGGNGST
+923 GGNGSV
-930 LEGEVESS
+930 LEGDVQSS
-938 YNEYVDSHVNTIVKD
+938 YDKYVNTHVNDITESLQKKCAD
-953 LKIKKRDL
+953 LTEE
-961 KRDIAEL
+961 IAEL

-978 LLALKKT
+978 LLAIKKT
-985 ELASI
+985 ELATYM
-990 NKLLKTYLKGK
+990 KLLNVHDEGWKNGIFGK
-1001 YGTGA
+1001 SKMPST
-1006 ADEPDENGF
+1006 
-1015 KATAAKYGAK
+1015 
-1025 AEDAIKAGA
+1025 
-1034 STVANSKLGQAVAG
+1034 STVANKAKDTLKTGYSTVAG
-1048 AASTAGEALA
+1048 AASTAGEAIV
-1058 SLFETVASTK
+1058 SGFETVASTK
-1068 AGQEIKAGVDYA
+1068 AGQAIKTGVDYA
-1080 ATGVRDTAKKLSETE
+1080 ATGVKDTAKKLSETE
-1095 AAKKIA
+1095 AAKKTA

-1108 DKIKARFPPEKKIT
+1108 DKIKARFPSGDENIT
-1122 KADVEAIVTE
+1122 KEEVEAIVMETVVETE
-1132 TIVEIESFTPE
+1132 DVPPE
-1143 KAHDVAKKLVSSID
+1143 KASEIAKKLISSVD
-1157 FSKLKNKAGDVA
+1157 FGKLKNKAGSVA
-1169 SAIGTAASTLWTS
+1169 SAIGVAASTLWASTS
-1182 VKDGLNNAR
+1182 NKFSN
-1191 KNIKEN
+1191 
-1197 GFEATAKEYGA
+1197 FAKKFSEQGA
-1208 KAEDAIKA
+1208 KATATEYATKA
-1216 GYGTASSFVND
+1216 KDSAQTAYGTASGFVND
-1227 KWNEFVKAGQS
+1227 KWSEFIKAGQS
-1238 SPIMDKLKGAFGFV
+1238 SPVMDKLKEAFGFV
-1252 SDKASGLFTG
+1252 SDKASGLFTRA
-1262 VKNAASVGATFVRD
+1262 KNAASVGATFVKD

-1305 QGLINKF
+1305 QNLIDRF

-1331 MNAYNVA
+1331 MNAYSVA
-1338 EELKKNA
+1338 DELKKNA

-1350 ELVAGSDDVK
+1350 ELVTGSDDVK

-1430 MRNYNPAIKIAK
+1430 MRNYNPAIKVAK

-1447 TGTIAGGAIL
+1447 TGTIAGGAVM

-1464 LGAALV
+1464 LGAAIV
-1470 GNSLRTNPIIQK
+1470 GNALRTNPIIQK

-1493 KSRLKASLNGKAVGK
+1493 KNRLKASLNGKAVGK
-1508 YGAKISLFD
+1508 YGAKINLFD

-1538 IAASTF
+1538 IAAATF

-1553 ANANVDPAAEDAAD
+1553 ANANVDPASEDAAD
-1567 QIISAINGAIKKG
+1567 QIIAAINGAMKKG

-1602 TAVEALTEAKATIQK
+1602 TAVEALTEAKVTIQK

-1667 KKQAKKAGEAADER
+1667 KKQAKKAREAADER
-1681 DEINEIRGTNSVKEK
+1681 DEINEIRGTNSIKEK
-1696 MPKAKREKGPGLFGR
+1696 MPKAKREKGPGLFSR

-1745 LRSKASAV
+1745 LRGKASAV
-1753 VTGITGG
+1753 VAGVTSG
-1760 SYLNQMKDKFA
+1760 SYLNQMKDKLA
-1771 KIREERGTEN
+1771 KIREERETEN

-1798 LGIHDKGDIDEKNE
+1798 LGIHDKGEIDEKDE
-1812 ETFAGKMDQIL
+1812 ETFAGKMEQIL

-1842 DVTKL
+1842 DVSKL

-1857 APKIATGIAVA
+1857 APKVATGIAAA
-1868 GVAINAAA
+1868 GVAINVAAA
-1876 VGYQAVKGIKRWKN
+1876 GYQVVKGVKRWKN
-1890 EGAAAGIGELTGID
+1890 EGAAAGIGQLTGID

-1933 VGDGAGRAPA
+1933 VGDGAERAPT

-1970 KGDKLLAKGGKAVAG
+1970 TGDKLLAKGGKAAAG
-1985 AADSVPPKIITKVTE
+1985 VADSVPPKIISKVTE

-2013 LISPEKAK
+2013 LINPEKAK
-2021 GVISKI
+2021 GIISKI

-2036 VKKMTAKVSV
+2036 VKKMSAKVGS
-2046 AGKQIPVVGLVA
+2046 KQIPVIGLVA
-2058 TIAGAVWDF
+2058 AIAGAVWDF

-2083 DEPTMGMKIAAGLAE
+2083 DEPTLGMKIAAGLAE

-2136 DKEEAALAEKQENFR
+2136 EKEEAALAEKQENFR

-2166 YENRSL
+2166 YENKSL
-2172 GQKITGAFKSK
+2172 GQKITGAFKSQ

-2211 AHGKSDNAAEAQAT
+2211 AHGKSDKAAEAQAT

-2238 GTVSAETAAA
+2238 GTVSAATAAA
-2248 MVESSKIQPAASDKP
+2248 MVESSKIQPAAGDKP
-2263 EASSDSP
+2263 EASADSA

-2295 ALETA
+2295 VLETA
-2300 AVAGGVAAGSV
+2300 TAAGGIAAGSV
-2311 TAVAKKAAAGKPGD
+2311 AAVAKKAAVGKPGE

-2342 KLLVQQISETLA
+2342 KILVQQISETLA
-2354 IQKEIRDEIFR
+2354 VQKEIRDEMFR

-2378 NYYDKLQKR
+2378 NYYDKQQKR

-2410 DKKDSSGIEYVDHHV
+2410 DKDTSSGIEYVDHHV

>member
-1 MTKKEQIPLY
+1 
-11 NSKKHDYSA
+11 
-20 IIKKV
+20 
-25 IKTSYKGTIMAND
+25 MAND

-49 HEHYPL
+49 HEYYPM
-55 DKDMMNDKKNGIPKS
+55 DKDMMSDKQNGIPKS

-188 FNFDS
+188 FDFDS
-193 SDMDF
+193 SYMDF
-198 GGLDMGVGDTGGS
+198 GGLDMGIGDTGGS
-211 VQFTDP
+211 TQFTDP

-227 EVNTSVGRRVISNPN
+227 EVNTSVGKRTISNPN
-242 AVRNATASK
+242 AVRNATVSK

-274 LVSGITGEVGKA
+274 LVSGITGEVGRA

-435 FDPLSMLLKF
+435 FDPMSMLLKF
-445 GAKSALSSKTK
+445 GASFALSSKTK

-484 NKYLQNLGRL
+484 NKYLQNIGRL

-506 LGLKDPNKAVGWSAK
+506 LGLKDPNKTVGWSAK

-579 DNTLKSMAAN
+579 DNTLRSMAAN

-663 FNQLGGA
+663 FGQLGGA

-684 KAVRSIQ
+684 KAVRTIQ

-755 YRAGSSSLQD
+755 YRVGSGSSKD
-765 PSTYLTGKAAKQYS
+765 PSAYLTGRAAKQYS

-792 DTGAGGGPV
+792 DTGVGGGPV

-820 VYPQMSDGIPAH
+820 VYPQMSNDVPAH
-832 ISALQG
+832 ISALQS
-838 VLKSRAQMSSLAA
+838 VLKSRAQMSSLAV
-851 EASNKESAEAQN
+851 EASDKESAEAQN

-871 WRQQERNMKMAQM
+871 WRQQERNMKMAQL

-903 AFDRFVG
+903 ILDKAVG

-930 LEGEVESS
+930 LEGEVQSS

-968 EASPKKTDKA
+968 EASPKKADKA
-978 LLALKKT
+978 LLALKKA
-985 ELASI
+985 ELVSI

-1001 YGTGA
+1001 YGASVT
-1006 ADEPDENGF
+1006 DEPDE
-1015 KATAAKYGAK
+1015 ATSTFDKVKSTATKYGATAK
-1025 AEDAIKAGA
+1025 DAFEAGF
-1034 STVANSKLGQAVAG
+1034 STVADSKFGQTVSN
-1048 AASTAGEALA
+1048 AASTTSEAIV
-1058 SLFETVASTK
+1058 SGFETVASTK
-1068 AGQEIKAGVDYA
+1068 AGQAIKTGVDYA
-1080 ATGVRDTAKKLSETE
+1080 ATGVKDTSKKLSETE
-1095 AAKKIA
+1095 AAKKTA

-1108 DKIKARFPPEKKIT
+1108 DKIKVRFPSGDEKIT
-1122 KADVEAIVTE
+1122 KEEVEAIVMETVVETE
-1132 TIVEIESFTPE
+1132 DVSPE
-1143 KAHDVAKKLVSSID
+1143 KASEIAKKLISSVD
-1157 FSKLKNKAGDVA
+1157 FGKLKNKAGSVA
-1169 SAIGTAASTLWTS
+1169 SAIGVAASTLWASTS
-1182 VKDGLNNAR
+1182 NKFSN
-1191 KNIKEN
+1191 
-1197 GFEATAKEYGA
+1197 FAKKFSEQGA
-1208 KAEDAIKA
+1208 KATATEYATKSKDSAQA
-1216 GYGTASSFVND
+1216 AYGTASSFAND
-1227 KWNEFVKAGQS
+1227 KWSEFVKAGQS
-1238 SPIMDKLKGAFGFV
+1238 SPVIDKLKEAFGFV

-1305 QGLINKF
+1305 QGLIDKF

-1338 EELKKNA
+1338 DELKKNA

-1350 ELVAGSDDVK
+1350 ELVAGSDDTK

-1373 SKELDKLVKEEKLDK
+1373 SKELDKLVAEEKLDK
-1388 AIAGKIKEGIV
+1388 VIASKIKEGIV

-1422 YDKNYSKE
+1422 YDRNYSKE
-1430 MRNYNPAIKIAK
+1430 MRNYNPAIKVAK

-1447 TGTIAGGAIL
+1447 TGTIAGGAVL

-1470 GNSLRTNPIIQK
+1470 GNSLRTNPIVQK
-1482 LAKAHTDKASV
+1482 LAKAHTDKSSV
-1493 KSRLKASLNGKAVGK
+1493 KNRLKASLNGKAVGK
-1508 YGAKISLFD
+1508 YGANINLFD

-1553 ANANVDPAAEDAAD
+1553 ANTNVDPASEDAAD
-1567 QIISAINGAIKKG
+1567 QIIAAITGAMKKG

-1602 TAVEALTEAKATIQK
+1602 TAVEALTEAKVTIQK

-1681 DEINEIRGTNSVKEK
+1681 DEINEIRGTNSIKEK
-1696 MPKAKREKGPGLFGR
+1696 MPKAKREKGPGLFSR
-1711 LRDRFVSKGVA
+1711 LRDRFVSRGVA
-1722 GEANAEGT
+1722 GEATAEGT
-1730 SSEQMAEKGKGFFSG
+1730 SSEQMAENGNGFFSG
-1745 LRSKASAV
+1745 LKGKASAV
-1753 VTGITGG
+1753 VTGVTSG
-1760 SYLNQMKDKFA
+1760 SYLNQMKDKLA
-1771 KIREERGTEN
+1771 KVREERETEN
-1781 HNFFEKMSDTL
+1781 HDFFEKMSDTL

-1798 LGIHDKGDIDEKNE
+1798 LGIHDKGDIDEKDE
-1812 ETFAGKMDQIL
+1812 ETFAGKMEQIL

-1842 DVTKL
+1842 DVSKL

-1857 APKIATGIAVA
+1857 APKVATGIAAA
-1868 GVAINAAA
+1868 GVAINVAA
-1876 VGYQAVKGIKRWKN
+1876 VGYQAVKGVKRWKN
-1890 EGAAAGIGELTGID
+1890 EGAAAGIGQLTGID

-1916 RKEADFHVGGE
+1916 RKEANFHVGGE

-1933 VGDGAGRAPA
+1933 VGDGAERAPA
-1943 KRVLLNAG
+1943 KRALLNVG
-1951 THVKAIQKAG
+1951 THVKAIQKVG
-1961 KGVGEMLTK
+1961 KGVGEFLTK
-1970 KGDKLLAKGGKAVAG
+1970 KGDKLLAKSGKAAAG
-1985 AADSVPPKIITKVTE
+1985 VADSVPPKIISKVTE

-2027 TSRFKNSSL
+2027 TDRFKNSSL
-2036 VKKMTAKVSV
+2036 LKKASAKVG
-2046 AGKQIPVVGLVA
+2046 GKQIPVIGLVA
-2058 TIAGAVWDF
+2058 SIAGAVWDF

-2118 AMIPPEWVAENVY
+2118 AMIPPEWIAENVY

-2136 DKEEAALAEKQENFR
+2136 EKEEAALAEKQENFR

-2166 YENRSL
+2166 YENKSL
-2172 GQKITGAFKSK
+2172 GQKITGAFKSQ

-2211 AHGKSDNAAEAQAT
+2211 AHGKSDKAAEAQAT
-2225 VTDKGEEMENSIT
+2225 VIDKGEEMENSIT
-2238 GTVSAETAAA
+2238 GTVSAATAAA
-2248 MVESSKIQPAASDKP
+2248 MIESSKIQPSASDKQP
-2263 EASSDSP
+2263 EASSSS
-2270 KSPEGEAAQRTLNGM
+2270 SPEGDAAQRTLNSM

-2295 ALETA
+2295 VLETA
-2300 AVAGGVAAGSV
+2300 AVAGAGVAGGVAA
-2311 TAVAKKAAAGKPGD
+2311 KKVVSKTGKLGE
-2325 TPANPVKVKE
+2325 TPDNPVKVKE

-2342 KLLVQQISETLA
+2342 KILVQQISETLA
-2354 IQKEIRDEIFR
+2354 VQKEIRDEMFR

-2378 NYYDKLQKR
+2378 NYYDKQQKR

-2410 DKKDSSGIEYVDHHV
+2410 EKDTSGIEYVDHHV

>member
-1 MTKKEQIPLY
+1 
-11 NSKKHDYSA
+11 
-20 IIKKV
+20 
-25 IKTSYKGTIMAND
+25 MAND

-49 HEHYPL
+49 HEYYPL
-55 DKDMMNDKKNGIPKS
+55 DKDMMSDKKNGIPKS

-188 FNFDS
+188 FDFDS

-211 VQFTDP
+211 IQFTDP

-227 EVNTSVGRRVISNPN
+227 EVNTSVGKRTISNPN

-260 VNGGNAGGVSAGDE
+260 VNDGNAGGVSAGDE

-405 MRTSVGPLL
+405 MRTPVGPLL

-427 KDMGIEQS
+427 KDMGIEQT
-435 FDPLSMLLKF
+435 FDPMSMLLKF
-445 GAKSALSSKTK
+445 GARSALSSKTK

-484 NKYLQNLGRL
+484 SKFLQNVGRL

-579 DNTLKSMAAN
+579 DNTIANMAAKEN
-589 AGNTAAGQKY
+589 ASLKDF
-599 MQRNHVNAEQM
+599 EQ
-610 QRELANDFN
+610 
-619 TIRMNI
+619 IRSNI

-631 FSVERM
+631 FSVERY
-637 KSDPEYRSQLLRGVK
+637 KRDKDYRKQLARGLK
-652 NKSSLGVFADT
+652 DFDDKTGNSPTLDLFADA
-663 FNQLGGA
+663 FSKLGGA
-670 ESINLNGQILTQER
+670 ESINLNGQILSQER
-684 KAVRSIQ
+684 KAVRAIQ

-711 QDEADKMERQLET
+711 QDEADKMQRQLDT
-724 SPEYK
+724 SPEYQY
-729 IKETDNEIAKARIAR
+729 KENDSEIYKAIVKRR
-744 KRAELERKIRD
+744 KAELNRKIRD
-755 YRAGSSSLQD
+755 YRAGGNTSND
-765 PSTYLTGKAAKQYS
+765 PSVYLTGEDAKQYS
-779 SDASIASANGFSF
+779 DNVAKASANGFSF
-792 DTGAGGGPV
+792 DTGVGGGPV

-820 VYPQMSDGIPAH
+820 VYPQMSDGIPEH
-832 ISALQG
+832 VSALQG
-838 VLKSRAQMSSLAA
+838 VLKSRVDAAGLAA
-851 EASNKESAEAQN
+851 KSSTEDSEKAQDEV
-863 RAIQAAAD
+863 IKAAAE
-871 WRQQERNMKMAQM
+871 WTQQQRNMKMAQM
-884 FGMSPIIGR
+884 FGMWPII
-893 FMGRTGERSN
+893 TGFAGGGKTSN
-903 AFDRFVG
+903 KFDQVIS
-910 SGYDKLFGRFGAA
+910 SGYDKLFGKFGAA
-923 VGGNGST
+923 MGGNGST
-930 LEGEVESS
+930 LEGDVESS
-938 YNEYVDSHVNTIVKD
+938 YNEYVGSHVDTIVKD
-953 LKIKKRDL
+953 LQKKCDTLAPEIKKLESKKKLTATEKLTLRA
-961 KRDIAEL
+961 KKAEF
-968 EASPKKTDKA
+968 ATYV
-978 LLALKKT
+978 
-985 ELASI
+985 
-990 NKLLKTYLKGK
+990 KLLRIHKNSW
-1001 YGTGA
+1001 
-1006 ADEPDENGF
+1006 NGNGVVNEA
-1015 KATAAKYGAK
+1015 KSTAAKYATK
-1025 AEDAIKAGA
+1025 AEDAFKAGF
-1034 STVANSKLGQAVAG
+1034 STVANSKLGQTITGAASTVANSKFG
-1048 AASTAGEALA
+1048 QTVADAASTAGEALA
-1058 SLFETVASTK
+1058 SGFETVASTK
-1068 AGQEIKAGVDYA
+1068 AGQAIKTGVDYA
-1080 ATGVRDTAKKLSETE
+1080 ATSVKDTAKKLSETE
-1095 AAKKIA
+1095 AAKKTA

-1108 DKIKARFPPEKKIT
+1108 DKIKARFPSGDENIT
-1122 KADVEAIVTE
+1122 KEEVEAIVMETVVETE
-1132 TIVEIESFTPE
+1132 DVPPE
-1143 KAHDVAKKLVSSID
+1143 KASEIAKKLISSVD
-1157 FSKLKNKAGDVA
+1157 FGKLKNKAGSIA
-1169 SAIGTAASTLWTS
+1169 SAIGVAASTLWASTS
-1182 VKDGLNNAR
+1182 DKFSN
-1191 KNIKEN
+1191 
-1197 GFEATAKEYGA
+1197 FAKKFSEQGA
-1208 KAEDAIKA
+1208 KATATEYATKA
-1216 GYGTASSFVND
+1216 KDSAQAAYGTASDFVND
-1227 KWNEFVKAGQS
+1227 KWSEFVKAGQS
-1238 SPIMDKLKGAFGFV
+1238 SPVMDKLKEAFGFV

-1262 VKNAASVGATFVRD
+1262 VKNAASVGVTFVKD

-1305 QGLINKF
+1305 QGLIDKF

-1338 EELKKNA
+1338 DELKKNA
-1345 EAYFD
+1345 EVYFD
-1350 ELVAGSDDVK
+1350 ELVAGSDDAK

-1373 SKELDKLVKEEKLDK
+1373 SKELDKLVTEEKLDK

-1430 MRNYNPAIKIAK
+1430 MRNYNPAIKVAK

-1447 TGTIAGGAIL
+1447 TGTIAGGAVL

-1470 GNSLRTNPIIQK
+1470 GNSLRTNPIVQK

-1493 KSRLKASLNGKAVGK
+1493 KNRLKASLNGKAVGK
-1508 YGAKISLFD
+1508 YGANISLFD

-1553 ANANVDPAAEDAAD
+1553 ANANVDPASEDAAD
-1567 QIISAINGAIKKG
+1567 QIIAAITGAMKKG

-1641 KGVGIAAIAMYN
+1641 KGVGIATIAMYN

-1667 KKQAKKAGEAADER
+1667 KKQAKKASEAADER
-1681 DEINEIRGTNSVKEK
+1681 DEINEIRGTNSIKEK
-1696 MPKAKREKGPGLFGR
+1696 MPKAKREKGPGLFSR
-1711 LRDRFVSKGVA
+1711 LRDRFVSRGVA
-1722 GEANAEGT
+1722 GEATAEGT
-1730 SSEQMAEKGKGFFSG
+1730 SSEQMAENGNGFFSG
-1745 LRSKASAV
+1745 LKGKASTV
-1753 VTGITGG
+1753 VTGVTSG
-1760 SYLNQMKDKFA
+1760 SYLNQMKDKLT
-1771 KIREERGTEN
+1771 KVREERETEN
-1781 HNFFEKMSDTL
+1781 HDFFEKMSDTL

-1798 LGIHDKGDIDEKNE
+1798 LGVHDKGDIDEKDE
-1812 ETFAGKMDQIL
+1812 ETFAGKMEQIL

-1842 DVTKL
+1842 DVSKL

-1857 APKIATGIAVA
+1857 APKVATGIAAA
-1868 GVAINAAA
+1868 GVAINVAA
-1876 VGYQAVKGIKRWKN
+1876 VGYQAVKGVKRWKN
-1890 EGAAAGIGELTGID
+1890 EGAAAGIGQLTGID

-1916 RKEADFHVGGE
+1916 RKEANFHVGGE

-1933 VGDGAGRAPA
+1933 VGDGAERAPA
-1943 KRVLLNAG
+1943 KRALLNVG

-1961 KGVGEMLTK
+1961 KGVGEFLTK
-1970 KGDKLLAKGGKAVAG
+1970 KGDKLLAKGGKAAAG
-1985 AADSVPPKIITKVTE
+1985 VADSVPPKIISKVTE
-2000 ALSKFFSKGKIAK
+2000 ALSKFFSKGKVAK

-2027 TSRFKNSSL
+2027 TDRFKNSSL
-2036 VKKMTAKVSV
+2036 LKKASAKVG
-2046 AGKQIPVVGLVA
+2046 GKQIPVIGLVA
-2058 TIAGAVWDF
+2058 SIAGAVWDF

-2098 SIPGLV
+2098 SLPGLV

-2136 DKEEAALAEKQENFR
+2136 EKEEAALAEKQENFR

-2166 YENRSL
+2166 YENKSL
-2172 GQKITGAFKSK
+2172 GQKITGAFKSQ

-2211 AHGKSDNAAEAQAT
+2211 AHGKSDKAAEAQAT
-2225 VTDKGEEMENSIT
+2225 VIDKGEEMENSIT
-2238 GTVSAETAAA
+2238 GTVSAATAAA

-2263 EASSDSP
+2263 EASSS

-2295 ALETA
+2295 VLETA
-2300 AVAGGVAAGSV
+2300 AVAGAGVAGGVAA
-2311 TAVAKKAAAGKPGD
+2311 KKAVSDKLGE

-2354 IQKEIRDEIFR
+2354 VQKEIRDEMFR

-2378 NYYDKLQKR
+2378 NYYDKQQKR

-2410 DKKDSSGIEYVDHHV
+2410 DKDTSSGIEYVDHHV